1 MKKKLI
7 SLFMAITMIITVLPL
22 GVLTFGAAETTTAAV
37 ISVYS
42 TYAMKDSD
50 VEVSLIIKNN
60 PGILGM
66 TLKLEYDE
74 DKAELTAVK
83 KGDALDYMTFTTP
96 QDLRSGCQLPWD
108 AENVSEEDV
117 KDGEIAIL
125 TFHVKDTAENGDFVN
140 IRLSY
145 NRGAIIDNDMNAIV
159 VGIDNGTIQ
168 IIDYI
173 PGDLNGDGIVNT
185 TDVVFLRRFV
195 AGGYNVTINEAAA
208 DVNDDGLINTTD
220 AVYIRRY
227 IAGGYGVKLKPSS
240 QRCNHEL
247 VAFERKE
254 ATCTENGNEAYWS
267 CTKCGKCF
275 SDDAA
280 ENEVSHESTILKAA
294 HNKIVKEAVPA
305 TSTSE
310 GYTEGIWCDRC
321 NTWLSGHERIEPI
334 KPNTRSITYNIVNEA
349 KHPYLK
355 TLQIDVSALDF
366 SYVPGE
372 TKVLKNLDLGKYGY
386 TFDGWYDGFGDGAAQ
401 IKEIPASAT
410 ENIELYAHVTEM
422 VYDITYNLY
431 QTPVTSAP
439 SSAQQHYTVSKGNS
453 NLYNPEINNY
463 KFLGWYDN
471 DGTEYKTIPI
481 GTTGNITL
489 NAYYTSLRN
498 LAVSKNDSNP
508 IILEDQN
515 TNVVYF
521 TYEIG
526 EIRNIPLNA
535 DKPFWEI
542 QSVAGLS
549 QQVSETYTTSITNS
563 EAENVSKTIS
573 DMTSNS
579 STWTLSEN
587 WNDVT
592 TVNETWAKSI
602 QKDTEVCKTEATT
615 SSGTLSISAQ
625 NGGSTYHKTEDGST
639 VYDYDTKTVTND
651 KGHQFDASL
660 SGNYTNKTEVS
671 LGASS
676 EYGAT
681 DSYGYTSKSKDNE
694 YNHSASGSDKDAVS
708 SGIKY
713 ENGFE
718 VNAGLKYG
726 YHNNTNTVTKTG
738 TDKVTVN
745 SEIDENTSS
754 WNYAGAFSSTQQHS
768 TSQTV
773 RNALSDIV
781 TTTKGYGNSYSK
793 GGSDTK
799 TQGFSSTASNT
810 TGTSSSV
817 TYSKLESKTTTSTYS
832 VDGKIE
838 GKYRSILVGKAHVF
852 AVVGYDYAAKSY
864 FTYTF
869 SVMDDKVEEFLD
881 YTPKGG
887 SFDDCEYSCLPF
899 EIPYDVFEYVSGRTS
914 KTTGVQY
921 ITDSLNGTAK
931 VTGYVG
937 ESTDV
942 IIPSY
947 VSDGKQAYKVTE
959 IAGKAFA
966 GKSVRSVSL
975 GEFIT
980 EIPDGAF
987 KNCTM
992 LEEVVGS
999 FTSIGNEAFSGCVN
1013 LTNMNIP
1020 SNVVKIG
1027 TDAFVGAKSISV
1039 RAVNSLASYTE
1050 AVQQLP
1056 DASDE
1061 EIRAKQKEITQE
1073 FIKAILD
1080 SGAQNIVLD
1089 ISYIAEGTPLSL
1101 TVPKIESI
1109 EINGGTKTYNDFRI
1123 DSSAENTTLNE
1134 LTVVDS
1140 RGTPIKVDS
1149 GKLTLR
1155 KVFVNSN
1162 TTAVILKRDGA
1173 ILSLSQDSA
1182 VKTNSSYAIIG
1193 KNLVIESQVTA
1204 DGASGYLGVTGNLGY
1219 VNSVSGEDY
1228 ISISNGDLI
1237 QISEEEFERYIKGQS
1252 TVSFDA
1258 NEGILDASEASCSVF
1273 YGEKIGT
1280 LPVPARDYHNF
1291 LGWFTEKDGGTRIT
1305 EDDVVT
1311 RTDDIT
1317 LYAHWE
1323 LKPLSGWV
1331 RADIVPADGA
1341 AVNRYWSF
1349 TVSSTSGVD
1358 AVKRSEWQ
1366 LVSSSSQ
1373 WSDYGAWSSW
1383 SRNSISSSDSRQVQT
1398 KTVTDREAYTNYRYW
1413 IYRSSDGYSFGT
1425 KNYKSDSGRICTKYD
1440 EINLTYPLESLG
1452 YRGLY
1457 GYYDSS
1463 MFSHSYDNKWFF
1475 GESTDVPAET
1485 HTEYSYRD
1493 RSLVYTYSFESTYDP
1508 TVYENVSNAVEWVQY
1523 RVK

>member
-1 MKKKLI
+1 MSTKKQLSI
-7 SLFMAITMIITVLPL
+7 RIVSFLLTMLMVITVAPVTVINAEASGTADAQLIMDTVFAMPGETVEMNITL
-22 GVLTFGAAETTTAAV
+22 KNAPTVKSMSISNITFDTDKMTLTDVEWVCDAEIKNWNQSQGRGVLAFSENTDANGTV
-37 ISVYS
+37 
-42 TYAMKDSD
+42 
-50 VEVSLIIKNN
+50 
-60 PGILGM
+60 
-66 TLKLEYDE
+66 
-74 DKAELTAVK
+74 VK
-83 KGDALDYMTFTTP
+83 
-96 QDLRSGCQLPWD
+96 
-108 AENVSEEDV
+108 
-117 KDGEIAIL
+117 L
-125 TFHVKDTAENGDFVN
+125 TFEINK
-140 IRLSY
+140 
-145 NRGAIIDNDMNAIV
+145 IV
-159 VGIDNGTIQ
+159 D
-168 IIDYI
+168 D
-173 PGDLNGDGIVNT
+173 
-185 TDVVFLRRFV
+185 
-195 AGGYNVTINEAAA
+195 A
-208 DVNDDGLINTTD
+208 DVNVMCAMSLKRMDDADNEIPVPVSIISGSVTIRNAIRGDMDANDKLNSDD
-220 AVYIRRY
+220 AVYLLCYVMFGKDDYPIRQSGDMDGNGKVNSNDAVY
-227 IAGGYGVKLKPSS
+227 LLYHVMFGEDDYPLYEPCAHAL
-240 QRCNHEL
+240 QH
-247 VAFERKE
+247 VAAK
-254 ATCTENGNEAYWS
+254 AMTCTVDGNNEYWS
-267 CTKCGKCF
+267 CKKCGKCF

-280 ENEVSHESTILKAA
+280 EKEISHESTILKAA
-294 HNKIVKEAVPA
+294 HNEIIKEAVPA
-305 TSTSE
+305 TSKSE

-639 VYDYDTKTVTND
+639 VYDYDTKTVTKD

-660 SGNYTNKTEVS
+660 SGNYTNKTEVN

-852 AVVGYDYAAKSY
+852 AVVGYDYATKSY

-959 IAGKAFA
+959 ISGKAFA

-1101 TVPKIESI
+1101 TVPEIESI

-1219 VNSVSGEDY
+1219 VNSINGEDY
-1228 ISISNGDLI
+1228 ANIKDGSLKE
-1237 QISEEEFERYIKGQS
+1237 ISEEEFAKYILGQS
-1252 TVSFDA
+1252 VITFDV
-1258 NEGILDASEASCSVF
+1258 NGGKLDDFELSRTVF
-1273 YGEKIGT
+1273 YGEKIGA
-1280 LPVPARDYHNF
+1280 LPVPTRDYYSF
-1291 LGWFTEKDGGTRIT
+1291 VGWYASDGTQVT
-1305 EDDVVT
+1305 EDTVISELDDVTVK
-1311 RTDDIT
+1311 
-1317 LYAHWE
+1317 AHW
-1323 LKPLSGWV
+1323 LSGWV
-1331 RADIVPADGA
+1331 TADSLPENASIDAEKWTYTL
-1341 AVNRYWSF
+1341 REY
-1349 TVSSTSGVD
+1349 TEQSTDSYSG
-1358 AVKRSEWQ
+1358 W
-1366 LVSSSSQ
+1366 
-1373 WSDYGAWSSW
+1373 
-1383 SRNSISSSDSRQVQT
+1383 
-1398 KTVTDREAYTNYRYW
+1398 
-1413 IYRSSDGYSFGT
+1413 
-1425 KNYKSDSGRICTKYD
+1425 TKYD
-1440 EINLTYPLESLG
+1440 TKRASWGTTQGPVYSNPSNG
-1452 YRGLY
+1452 YRNVWSEQYVASTTTHYTFYHRY
-1457 GYYDSS
+1457 GWGYNTSTGKNSYVWGSDSQLGSGERHEIDLIYDLS
-1463 MFSHSYDNKWFF
+1463 
-1475 GESTDVPAET
+1475 
-1485 HTEYSYRD
+1485 
-1493 RSLVYTYSFESTYDP
+1493 
-1508 TVYENVSNAVEWVQY
+1508 
-1523 RVK
+1523 

>member
-1 MKKKLI
+1 MNKKLI

-294 HNKIVKEAVPA
+294 HNEIVKEAVPA

-321 NTWLSGHERIEPI
+321 NTWLSGHERIDPI

-401 IKEIPASAT
+401 VKEIPASAT

-639 VYDYDTKTVTND
+639 VYDYDTKTVTKD

-660 SGNYTNKTEVS
+660 SGNYTNKTEVN

-852 AVVGYDYAAKSY
+852 AVVGYDYATKSY

-959 IAGKAFA
+959 ISGKAFA

-980 EIPDGAF
+980 EIPDAAF

-1027 TDAFVGAKSISV
+1027 TDAFVGANSISV

-1056 DASDE
+1056 DASDD

-1101 TVPKIESI
+1101 IVPKIESI

-1258 NEGILDASEASCSVF
+1258 NEGILDTSEASCSVF

-1331 RADIVPADGA
+1331 RADSVPADGA

-1452 YRGLY
+1452 YSGLY

-1475 GESTDVPAET
+1475 GESTYVPAET

>member
-1 MKKKLI
+1 MDDADNEI
-7 SLFMAITMIITVLPL
+7 PVSAS
-22 GVLTFGAAETTTAAV
+22 V
-37 ISVYS
+37 IS
-42 TYAMKDSD
+42 
-50 VEVSLIIKNN
+50 
-60 PGILGM
+60 G
-66 TLKLEYDE
+66 
-74 DKAELTAVK
+74 
-83 KGDALDYMTFTTP
+83 
-96 QDLRSGCQLPWD
+96 
-108 AENVSEEDV
+108 
-117 KDGEIAIL
+117 
-125 TFHVKDTAENGDFVN
+125 
-140 IRLSY
+140 
-145 NRGAIIDNDMNAIV
+145 
-159 VGIDNGTIQ
+159 
-168 IIDYI
+168 
-173 PGDLNGDGIVNT
+173 
-185 TDVVFLRRFV
+185 
-195 AGGYNVTINEAAA
+195 NVTIRNAIRGDMDA
-208 DVNDDGLINTTD
+208 NDKLNSND
-220 AVYIRRY
+220 AVYLLYYVMFGKDDYPIRQSGDMDGNGKVNSNDAVY
-227 IAGGYGVKLKPSS
+227 LLYHVMFGEDDYPLYEPCAHSL
-240 QRCNHEL
+240 QH
-247 VAFERKE
+247 VAAK
-254 ATCTENGNEAYWS
+254 AMTCTVDGNIEYWS
-267 CTKCGKCF
+267 CTKCGKYF
-275 SDDAA
+275 SDAAA
-280 ENEVSHESTILKAA
+280 ENEISHESTILKAA
-294 HNKIVKEAVPA
+294 HNEIVKEAVPA

-321 NTWLSGHERIEPI
+321 NTWLSGHERIDPI
-334 KPNTRSITYNIVNEA
+334 KPNTRSITYNVVNEA

-355 TLQIDVSALDF
+355 TLQIDMSALDF

-498 LAVSKNDSNP
+498 LAVSKEDSNP

-549 QQVSETYTTSITNS
+549 QQISETYTTSITNS

-573 DMTSNS
+573 DMTTNS

-592 TVNETWAKSI
+592 TVNETWAKSVG
-602 QKDTEVCKTEATT
+602 KTTEECRTEATS
-615 SSGTLSISAQ
+615 SSGTLSVSAQ

-639 VYDYDTKTVTND
+639 VYDYDTKTVTKD

-660 SGNYTNKTEVS
+660 SGNYTKKAEAN
-671 LGASS
+671 LGAST

-694 YNHSASGSDKDAVS
+694 YNHSASGSDKDVLS

-768 TSQTV
+768 SSQTT

-781 TTTKGYGNSYSK
+781 TTTKGYGQSYSK

-852 AVVGYDYAAKSY
+852 AVVGYDYATKSY

-959 IAGKAFA
+959 ISGKAFA

-1027 TDAFVGAKSISV
+1027 TDAFDGANSISV

-1101 TVPKIESI
+1101 TVPEIESI
-1109 EINGGTKTYNDFRI
+1109 EINGGTKTYNDFNI

-1134 LTVVDS
+1134 LTIVDS

-1193 KNLVIESQVTA
+1193 KNLVIESQVTS
-1204 DGASGYLGVTGNLGY
+1204 DGAAGYLGVTGNIGY
-1219 VNSVSGEDY
+1219 VNSIVGEDY
-1228 ISISNGDLI
+1228 ANIKDGSLKE
-1237 QISEEEFERYIKGQS
+1237 ISEEEFAKYILGQS
-1252 TVSFDA
+1252 VITFDV
-1258 NEGILDASEASCSVF
+1258 NGGKLDDSELSRTVF
-1273 YGEKIGT
+1273 YGEKIGA
-1280 LPVPARDYHNF
+1280 LPVPTRDYYSF
-1291 LGWFTEKDGGTRIT
+1291 VGWYASDGTQVT
-1305 EDDVVT
+1305 EDTVISELDDVTVKA
-1311 RTDDIT
+1311 
-1317 LYAHWE
+1317 YW
-1323 LKPLSGWV
+1323 LSGWV
-1331 RADIVPADGA
+1331 TADSLPENASIDAEKWTYTL
-1341 AVNRYWSF
+1341 REY
-1349 TVSSTSGVD
+1349 TEQSTDSYSG
-1358 AVKRSEWQ
+1358 W
-1366 LVSSSSQ
+1366 
-1373 WSDYGAWSSW
+1373 
-1383 SRNSISSSDSRQVQT
+1383 
-1398 KTVTDREAYTNYRYW
+1398 
-1413 IYRSSDGYSFGT
+1413 
-1425 KNYKSDSGRICTKYD
+1425 TKYD
-1440 EINLTYPLESLG
+1440 TKRTSWGTTQGPVYSNPSNGYRNVWSEQYVASTTTHYTFYHRYGWGYNTSTGKNGYVWGSDSQLGSGERHEIDLTYDLSKSSNFAGNSCWKGYTCPHCGQTSIWLG
-1452 YRGLY
+1452 RSTYVAENKADRW
-1457 GYYDSS
+1457 YYQ
-1463 MFSHSYDNKWFF
+1463 
-1475 GESTDVPAET
+1475 EP
-1485 HTEYSYRD
+1485 
-1493 RSLVYTYSFESTYDP
+1493 VYTYYYYRDVSQEAMNEPDEQ
-1508 TVYENVSNAVEWVQY
+1508 ENISNVQKWVKY
-1523 RVK
+1523 IVK

>member
-1 MKKKLI
+1 M
-7 SLFMAITMIITVLPL
+7 VLD
-22 GVLTFGAAETTTAAV
+22 TSYIAK
-37 ISVYS
+37 Y
-42 TYAMKDSD
+42 
-50 VEVSLIIKNN
+50 
-60 PGILGM
+60 
-66 TLKLEYDE
+66 
-74 DKAELTAVK
+74 
-83 KGDALDYMTFTTP
+83 
-96 QDLRSGCQLPWD
+96 LRNL
-108 AENVSEEDV
+108 
-117 KDGEIAIL
+117 
-125 TFHVKDTAENGDFVN
+125 
-140 IRLSY
+140 
-145 NRGAIIDNDMNAIV
+145 
-159 VGIDNGTIQ
+159 
-168 IIDYI
+168 
-173 PGDLNGDGIVNT
+173 
-185 TDVVFLRRFV
+185 
-195 AGGYNVTINEAAA
+195 GYNFV
-208 DVNDDGLINTTD
+208 
-220 AVYIRRY
+220 
-227 IAGGYGVKLKPSS
+227 
-240 QRCNHEL
+240 
-247 VAFERKE
+247 
-254 ATCTENGNEAYWS
+254 
-267 CTKCGKCF
+267 
-275 SDDAA
+275 
-280 ENEVSHESTILKAA
+280 
-294 HNKIVKEAVPA
+294 
-305 TSTSE
+305 
-310 GYTEGIWCDRC
+310 
-321 NTWLSGHERIEPI
+321 
-334 KPNTRSITYNIVNEA
+334 
-349 KHPYLK
+349 
-355 TLQIDVSALDF
+355 
-366 SYVPGE
+366 
-372 TKVLKNLDLGKYGY
+372 
-386 TFDGWYDGFGDGAAQ
+386 GWYDGPDAGATQ
-401 IKEIPASAT
+401 IKEIPASAD
-410 ENIELYAHVTEM
+410 EDKVLYAHVTEIENN
-422 VYDITYNLY
+422 ITYNLY
-431 QTPVTSAP
+431 QTPIDSAP
-439 SSAQQHYTVSKGNS
+439 TEKQQKYTVSKGNS
-453 NLYNPEINNY
+453 NLYDPRLKNY
-463 KFLGWYDN
+463 IFLGWFDEN
-471 DGTEYKTIPI
+471 GTEYKTIPI
-481 GTTGNITL
+481 GTTGDITL
-489 NAYYTSLRN
+489 KPYYTSERN
-498 LAVSKNDSNP
+498 LAVSKVDKNP

-563 EAENVSKTIS
+563 EAENISKTIS
-573 DMTSNS
+573 DMTTNS

-602 QKDTEVCKTEATT
+602 GKTTEECKTEATT
-615 SSGTLSISAQ
+615 SAGTLSVSAQ

-708 SGIKY
+708 SGIRH

-718 VNAGLKYG
+718 FNGGLKYG

-832 VDGKIE
+832 VDGRIE

-869 SVMDDKVEEFLD
+869 SVMDDNVKEFLD

-937 ESTDV
+937 ESKDV

-959 IAGKAFA
+959 ISGKAFA

-1219 VNSVSGEDY
+1219 VNSINGEDY
-1228 ISISNGDLI
+1228 ANIKDGSLKE
-1237 QISEEEFERYIKGQS
+1237 ISEEEFAKYILGQS
-1252 TVSFDA
+1252 VITFDV
-1258 NEGILDASEASCSVF
+1258 NGGKLDDSELSRTVF
-1273 YGEKIGT
+1273 YGEKIGA
-1280 LPVPARDYHNF
+1280 LPVPTRDYYSF
-1291 LGWFTEKDGGTRIT
+1291 VGWYASDGTQVT
-1305 EDDVVT
+1305 EDTVISELDDVTVK
-1311 RTDDIT
+1311 
-1317 LYAHWE
+1317 AHW
-1323 LKPLSGWV
+1323 LSGWV
-1331 RADIVPADGA
+1331 TADSLPENASIDAEKWTYTL
-1341 AVNRYWSF
+1341 REY
-1349 TVSSTSGVD
+1349 TEQSTDSYSG
-1358 AVKRSEWQ
+1358 W
-1366 LVSSSSQ
+1366 
-1373 WSDYGAWSSW
+1373 
-1383 SRNSISSSDSRQVQT
+1383 
-1398 KTVTDREAYTNYRYW
+1398 
-1413 IYRSSDGYSFGT
+1413 
-1425 KNYKSDSGRICTKYD
+1425 TKYD
-1440 EINLTYPLESLG
+1440 TKRTSWGTTQGPVYSNPSNGYRNVWSEQYVASTTTHYTFYHRYGWGYNTSTGKNSYVWGSDSQLGSGERHEIDLTYDLSKSSNFAGNSCWKGYTCPHCGQANVWLG
-1452 YRGLY
+1452 RSTYVAENKADRW
-1457 GYYDSS
+1457 YYQEPV
-1463 MFSHSYDNKWFF
+1463 Y
-1475 GESTDVPAET
+1475 TY
-1485 HTEYSYRD
+1485 YSYRD
-1493 RSLVYTYSFESTYDP
+1493 VSQQAMNKPDEQ
-1508 TVYENVSNAVEWVQY
+1508 ENISNVQKWVKY
-1523 RVK
+1523 IVK

>member
-1 MKKKLI
+1 MSTKKQLSIRIVSFLLTMLMVITAAPVTVISAESSGTADAQLI
-7 SLFMAITMIITVLPL
+7 MDSVFAMPGETVEMNITLKNAPTVKSMSISNITFDTDKMTLTNVEWVCDAEIKNWNQSQGR
-22 GVLTFGAAETTTAAV
+22 GVLAFSENTDANGTV
-37 ISVYS
+37 
-42 TYAMKDSD
+42 
-50 VEVSLIIKNN
+50 
-60 PGILGM
+60 
-66 TLKLEYDE
+66 
-74 DKAELTAVK
+74 VK
-83 KGDALDYMTFTTP
+83 
-96 QDLRSGCQLPWD
+96 
-108 AENVSEEDV
+108 
-117 KDGEIAIL
+117 L
-125 TFHVKDTAENGDFVN
+125 TFEINK
-140 IRLSY
+140 
-145 NRGAIIDNDMNAIV
+145 IV
-159 VGIDNGTIQ
+159 D
-168 IIDYI
+168 D
-173 PGDLNGDGIVNT
+173 
-185 TDVVFLRRFV
+185 
-195 AGGYNVTINEAAA
+195 A
-208 DVNDDGLINTTD
+208 DVNVMCSMSLKRMDDADNEIPVPVSIISGSVTIRNAIRGDIDANDKLNSND
-220 AVYIRRY
+220 AVYLLYYVMFGKDDYPIRQNGDMDGNGKVNSNDAVY
-227 IAGGYGVKLKPSS
+227 LLYHVMFGKEDYPLYVPCAHAL
-240 QRCNHEL
+240 QH
-247 VAFERKE
+247 VAAK
-254 ATCTENGNEAYWS
+254 AMTCTVDGNIEYWS

-280 ENEVSHESTILKAA
+280 EKEISHESTILKAA
-294 HNKIVKEAVPA
+294 HNEIIKEAVPA

-334 KPNTRSITYNIVNEA
+334 KPNKRSITYNIVNEA

-639 VYDYDTKTVTND
+639 VYDYDTKTVTKD

-660 SGNYTNKTEVS
+660 SGNYTNKTEVN

-852 AVVGYDYAAKSY
+852 AVVGYDYATKSY

-959 IAGKAFA
+959 ISGKAFA

-1123 DSSAENTTLNE
+1123 DSSAEKTTLNE
-1134 LTVVDS
+1134 LTIVDS

-1162 TTAVILKRDGA
+1162 TTAVILKRNGA

-1219 VNSVSGEDY
+1219 VNSLNGEDY
-1228 ISISNGDLI
+1228 ANIKDGSLKE
-1237 QISEEEFERYIKGQS
+1237 ISEEEFATYSLGQS
-1252 TVSFDA
+1252 VITFDV
-1258 NEGILDASEASCSVF
+1258 NGGKLDDSELSRTVF
-1273 YGEKIGT
+1273 YGEKIGA
-1280 LPVPARDYHNF
+1280 LPVPTRDYYSF
-1291 LGWFTEKDGGTRIT
+1291 VGWYASDGTQVT
-1305 EDDVVT
+1305 EDTVISELDDVTVK
-1311 RTDDIT
+1311 
-1317 LYAHWE
+1317 AHW
-1323 LKPLSGWV
+1323 LSGWV
-1331 RADIVPADGA
+1331 TADSLPENASIDAEKWTYTL
-1341 AVNRYWSF
+1341 REY
-1349 TVSSTSGVD
+1349 TEQSTDSYSG
-1358 AVKRSEWQ
+1358 W
-1366 LVSSSSQ
+1366 
-1373 WSDYGAWSSW
+1373 
-1383 SRNSISSSDSRQVQT
+1383 
-1398 KTVTDREAYTNYRYW
+1398 
-1413 IYRSSDGYSFGT
+1413 
-1425 KNYKSDSGRICTKYD
+1425 TKYD
-1440 EINLTYPLESLG
+1440 TKRTSWGTTQGPVYSNPSNGYRNVWSEQYVASTTTHYTFYHRYGWGYNTSTGKNSYVWGSDSQLGSGERHEIDLTYDLSKSSNFAGNSCWKGYTCPHCGQANVWLG
-1452 YRGLY
+1452 RSTYVAEHKADRW
-1457 GYYDSS
+1457 YYQ
-1463 MFSHSYDNKWFF
+1463 
-1475 GESTDVPAET
+1475 EP
-1485 HTEYSYRD
+1485 
-1493 RSLVYTYSFESTYDP
+1493 VYTYYYYRDVSQEAMNKPDEQ
-1508 TVYENVSNAVEWVQY
+1508 ENISNVQKWVKY
-1523 RVK
+1523 IVK

>member
-1 MKKKLI
+1 MSTKKQLSIRIVSFLLTMLMVITAAPVTVISAESSGTADAQLI
-7 SLFMAITMIITVLPL
+7 MDSVFAMPGETVEMNITLKNAPTVKSMSISNITFDTDKMTLTNVEWVCDAEIKNWNQSQGR
-22 GVLTFGAAETTTAAV
+22 GVLAFSENTDANGTV
-37 ISVYS
+37 
-42 TYAMKDSD
+42 
-50 VEVSLIIKNN
+50 
-60 PGILGM
+60 
-66 TLKLEYDE
+66 
-74 DKAELTAVK
+74 VK
-83 KGDALDYMTFTTP
+83 
-96 QDLRSGCQLPWD
+96 
-108 AENVSEEDV
+108 
-117 KDGEIAIL
+117 L
-125 TFHVKDTAENGDFVN
+125 TFEINK
-140 IRLSY
+140 
-145 NRGAIIDNDMNAIV
+145 IV
-159 VGIDNGTIQ
+159 D
-168 IIDYI
+168 D
-173 PGDLNGDGIVNT
+173 
-185 TDVVFLRRFV
+185 
-195 AGGYNVTINEAAA
+195 A
-208 DVNDDGLINTTD
+208 DVNVMCSMSLKRMDDADNEIPVPVSIISGSVTIRNAIRGDMDANDKLNSDD
-220 AVYIRRY
+220 AVYLLCYVMFGKDDYPIRQSGDMDGNSKVNSNDAVY
-227 IAGGYGVKLKPSS
+227 LLYHVMFGEDDYPLYEPCAHAL
-240 QRCNHEL
+240 QH
-247 VAFERKE
+247 VAAK
-254 ATCTENGNEAYWS
+254 AMTCTVDGNIEYWS

-334 KPNTRSITYNIVNEA
+334 KPNKRSITYNIVNEA

-563 EAENVSKTIS
+563 EAENISKTIS
-573 DMTSNS
+573 DMTTNS

-602 QKDTEVCKTEATT
+602 GKTTEECKTEATT
-615 SSGTLSISAQ
+615 SAGTLSVSAQ

-708 SGIKY
+708 SGIRH

-718 VNAGLKYG
+718 FNGGLKYG

-832 VDGKIE
+832 VDGRIE

-869 SVMDDKVEEFLD
+869 SVMDDNVKEFLD

-937 ESTDV
+937 ESKDV

-959 IAGKAFA
+959 ISGKAFA

-1219 VNSVSGEDY
+1219 VNSINGEDY
-1228 ISISNGDLI
+1228 ANIKDGSLKE
-1237 QISEEEFERYIKGQS
+1237 ISEEEFAKYILGQS
-1252 TVSFDA
+1252 VITFDV
-1258 NEGILDASEASCSVF
+1258 NGGKLDDSELSRTVF
-1273 YGEKIGT
+1273 YGEKIGA
-1280 LPVPARDYHNF
+1280 LPVPTRDYYSF
-1291 LGWFTEKDGGTRIT
+1291 VGWYASDGTQVT
-1305 EDDVVT
+1305 EDTVISELDDVTVK
-1311 RTDDIT
+1311 
-1317 LYAHWE
+1317 AHW
-1323 LKPLSGWV
+1323 LSGWV
-1331 RADIVPADGA
+1331 TADSLPENASIDAEKWTYTL
-1341 AVNRYWSF
+1341 REY
-1349 TVSSTSGVD
+1349 TEQSTDSYSG
-1358 AVKRSEWQ
+1358 W
-1366 LVSSSSQ
+1366 
-1373 WSDYGAWSSW
+1373 
-1383 SRNSISSSDSRQVQT
+1383 
-1398 KTVTDREAYTNYRYW
+1398 
-1413 IYRSSDGYSFGT
+1413 
-1425 KNYKSDSGRICTKYD
+1425 TKYD
-1440 EINLTYPLESLG
+1440 TKRTSWGTTQGPVYSNPSNGYRNVWSEQYVASTTTHYTFYHRYGWGYNTSTGKNSYVWGSDSQLGSGERHEIDLTYDLSKSSNFAGNSCWKGYTCPHCGQANVWLG
-1452 YRGLY
+1452 RSTYVAENKADRW
-1457 GYYDSS
+1457 YYQ
-1463 MFSHSYDNKWFF
+1463 
-1475 GESTDVPAET
+1475 EP
-1485 HTEYSYRD
+1485 
-1493 RSLVYTYSFESTYDP
+1493 VYTYYYYRDVSQEAMNKPDEQ
-1508 TVYENVSNAVEWVQY
+1508 ENISNVQKWVKY
-1523 RVK
+1523 IVK

>member
-1 MKKKLI
+1 MSTKKQLSTRI
-7 SLFMAITMIITVLPL
+7 ASFLLTMLMVITVAPVTVINAEASGTADAQLIMDTVFAMPGETVEMNITL
-22 GVLTFGAAETTTAAV
+22 KNAPTVKSMSISNITFDTDKMTLTDVEWICDAEIKNWNQSQGRGVLAFSENTDANGTV
-37 ISVYS
+37 
-42 TYAMKDSD
+42 
-50 VEVSLIIKNN
+50 
-60 PGILGM
+60 
-66 TLKLEYDE
+66 
-74 DKAELTAVK
+74 VK
-83 KGDALDYMTFTTP
+83 
-96 QDLRSGCQLPWD
+96 
-108 AENVSEEDV
+108 
-117 KDGEIAIL
+117 L
-125 TFHVKDTAENGDFVN
+125 TFEINK
-140 IRLSY
+140 
-145 NRGAIIDNDMNAIV
+145 IV
-159 VGIDNGTIQ
+159 D
-168 IIDYI
+168 D
-173 PGDLNGDGIVNT
+173 
-185 TDVVFLRRFV
+185 
-195 AGGYNVTINEAAA
+195 A
-208 DVNDDGLINTTD
+208 DVNVMCAMSLKRMDDADNEIPVSVSIISGSVTIRNAIRGDMDANDKLNSDD
-220 AVYIRRY
+220 AVYLLCYVMFGKDDYPIRQSGDMDGNGKVNSNDAVY
-227 IAGGYGVKLKPSS
+227 LLYHVMFGEEDYPLYEPCAHAL
-240 QRCNHEL
+240 QH
-247 VAFERKE
+247 VAAK
-254 ATCTENGNEAYWS
+254 AMTCTVDGNIEYWS

-280 ENEVSHESTILKAA
+280 EKEISHESTILKAA
-294 HNKIVKEAVPA
+294 HNEIVKAAVPP
-305 TSTSE
+305 TDTE

-639 VYDYDTKTVTND
+639 VYDYDTKTVTKD

-660 SGNYTNKTEVS
+660 SGNYTNKTEVN

-852 AVVGYDYAAKSY
+852 AVVGYDYATKSY

-959 IAGKAFA
+959 ISGKAFA

-1027 TDAFVGAKSISV
+1027 TDAFVGANSISV

-1109 EINGGTKTYNDFRI
+1109 EINGGTKTYNDFCI

-1219 VNSVSGEDY
+1219 VNSINGEDY
-1228 ISISNGDLI
+1228 ANIKDGSLKE
-1237 QISEEEFERYIKGQS
+1237 ISEEEFAKYILGQS
-1252 TVSFDA
+1252 VITFDV
-1258 NEGILDASEASCSVF
+1258 NGGKLDDSELSRTVF
-1273 YGEKIGT
+1273 YGEKIGA
-1280 LPVPARDYHNF
+1280 LPVPTRDYYSF
-1291 LGWFTEKDGGTRIT
+1291 VGWYASDGTQVT
-1305 EDDVVT
+1305 EDTVISELDDVTVK
-1311 RTDDIT
+1311 
-1317 LYAHWE
+1317 AHW
-1323 LKPLSGWV
+1323 LSGWV
-1331 RADIVPADGA
+1331 TADSLPENASIDAEKWTYTL
-1341 AVNRYWSF
+1341 REY
-1349 TVSSTSGVD
+1349 TEQSTDSYSG
-1358 AVKRSEWQ
+1358 W
-1366 LVSSSSQ
+1366 
-1373 WSDYGAWSSW
+1373 
-1383 SRNSISSSDSRQVQT
+1383 
-1398 KTVTDREAYTNYRYW
+1398 
-1413 IYRSSDGYSFGT
+1413 
-1425 KNYKSDSGRICTKYD
+1425 TKYD
-1440 EINLTYPLESLG
+1440 TKRTSWGTTQGPVYSNPSNG
-1452 YRGLY
+1452 YRNVWSEQYVASTTTHYTFYHRY
-1457 GYYDSS
+1457 GWGYNTSTGKNSYVWGSDSQLGSGERHEIDLIYDLSKSSNFAGNSCWKGYTCPHCGQANVWLGRSTYVAENKADRWYYQ
-1463 MFSHSYDNKWFF
+1463 
-1475 GESTDVPAET
+1475 EP
-1485 HTEYSYRD
+1485 
-1493 RSLVYTYSFESTYDP
+1493 VYTYYYYRDVSQEAMSKPDEQ
-1508 TVYENVSNAVEWVQY
+1508 ENISNVQKWVKY
-1523 RVK
+1523 IVK

>member
-1 MKKKLI
+1 MNTKKQLSTRIASFLLTMLMVITAVPVTVISAESSGTADAQLI
-7 SLFMAITMIITVLPL
+7 LDNVFAMPGETVEMNITLKNAPTVKSMSISNITFDTGKMTLTNVEWICDAEIKNWNQSQGR
-22 GVLTFGAAETTTAAV
+22 GVLAFSENTDANGTV
-37 ISVYS
+37 
-42 TYAMKDSD
+42 
-50 VEVSLIIKNN
+50 
-60 PGILGM
+60 
-66 TLKLEYDE
+66 
-74 DKAELTAVK
+74 VK
-83 KGDALDYMTFTTP
+83 
-96 QDLRSGCQLPWD
+96 
-108 AENVSEEDV
+108 
-117 KDGEIAIL
+117 L
-125 TFHVKDTAENGDFVN
+125 TFEINKIVDDADVN
-140 IRLSY
+140 VMCSMSLKRMDDADNEIPVPVS
-145 NRGAIIDNDMNAIV
+145 IIS
-159 VGIDNGTIQ
+159 G
-168 IIDYI
+168 
-173 PGDLNGDGIVNT
+173 
-185 TDVVFLRRFV
+185 
-195 AGGYNVTINEAAA
+195 NVTIRNAIRGDMDA
-208 DVNDDGLINTTD
+208 NDKLNSND
-220 AVYIRRY
+220 AVYLLYYVMFGKDDYPIRQNGDMDGNGKVNSNDAVFLLY
-227 IAGGYGVKLKPSS
+227 HVMFGKEDYPLYVPCAHAL
-240 QRCNHEL
+240 QH
-247 VAFERKE
+247 VAAK
-254 ATCTENGNEAYWS
+254 AMTCTVDGNIEYWS

-294 HNKIVKEAVPA
+294 HNEIVKAAVPP
-305 TSTSE
+305 TDTE

-321 NTWLSGHERIEPI
+321 NTWLSGHERIDPI

-401 IKEIPASAT
+401 VKEIPASAT

-639 VYDYDTKTVTND
+639 VYDYDTKTVTKD

-660 SGNYTNKTEVS
+660 SGNYTNKTEVN

-852 AVVGYDYAAKSY
+852 AVVGYDYATKSY

-937 ESTDV
+937 ESKDV

-959 IAGKAFA
+959 ISGKAFA

-1073 FIKAILD
+1073 YIKAILD

-1219 VNSVSGEDY
+1219 VNSINGEDY
-1228 ISISNGDLI
+1228 ANIKDGSLKE
-1237 QISEEEFERYIKGQS
+1237 ISEEEFAKYILGQS
-1252 TVSFDA
+1252 VITFDV
-1258 NEGILDASEASCSVF
+1258 NGGKLDDSELSRTVF
-1273 YGEKIGT
+1273 YGEKIGA
-1280 LPVPARDYHNF
+1280 LPVPTRDYYSF
-1291 LGWFTEKDGGTRIT
+1291 VGWYASDGTQVT
-1305 EDDVVT
+1305 EDTVISELDDVTVK
-1311 RTDDIT
+1311 
-1317 LYAHWE
+1317 AHW
-1323 LKPLSGWV
+1323 LSGWV
-1331 RADIVPADGA
+1331 TADSLPENASIDAEKWTYTL
-1341 AVNRYWSF
+1341 REY
-1349 TVSSTSGVD
+1349 TEQSTDSYSG
-1358 AVKRSEWQ
+1358 W
-1366 LVSSSSQ
+1366 
-1373 WSDYGAWSSW
+1373 
-1383 SRNSISSSDSRQVQT
+1383 
-1398 KTVTDREAYTNYRYW
+1398 
-1413 IYRSSDGYSFGT
+1413 
-1425 KNYKSDSGRICTKYD
+1425 TKYD
-1440 EINLTYPLESLG
+1440 TKRTSWGTTQGPVYSNPSNG
-1452 YRGLY
+1452 YRNVWSEQYVASTTTHYTFYHRY
-1457 GYYDSS
+1457 GWGYNTSTGKNSYVWGSDSQLGSGERHEIDLIYDLSKSSNFAGNSCWKGYTCPHCGQANVWLGRSTYVAENKADRWYYQ
-1463 MFSHSYDNKWFF
+1463 
-1475 GESTDVPAET
+1475 EP
-1485 HTEYSYRD
+1485 
-1493 RSLVYTYSFESTYDP
+1493 VYTYYYYRDVSQEAMSKPDEQ
-1508 TVYENVSNAVEWVQY
+1508 ENISNVQKWVKY
-1523 RVK
+1523 IVK

>member
-1 MKKKLI
+1 MSTKKQLSTRI
-7 SLFMAITMIITVLPL
+7 ASFLLTMLMVITVAPVTVINAEASGTADAQLIMDTVFAMPGETVEMNITL
-22 GVLTFGAAETTTAAV
+22 KNAPTVKSMSISNIKFDTDKMTLTDVEWICDAEIKNWNQSQGRGVLAFSENTDANGTV
-37 ISVYS
+37 
-42 TYAMKDSD
+42 
-50 VEVSLIIKNN
+50 
-60 PGILGM
+60 
-66 TLKLEYDE
+66 
-74 DKAELTAVK
+74 VK
-83 KGDALDYMTFTTP
+83 
-96 QDLRSGCQLPWD
+96 
-108 AENVSEEDV
+108 
-117 KDGEIAIL
+117 L
-125 TFHVKDTAENGDFVN
+125 TFEINK
-140 IRLSY
+140 
-145 NRGAIIDNDMNAIV
+145 IV
-159 VGIDNGTIQ
+159 D
-168 IIDYI
+168 D
-173 PGDLNGDGIVNT
+173 
-185 TDVVFLRRFV
+185 
-195 AGGYNVTINEAAA
+195 A
-208 DVNDDGLINTTD
+208 DVNVMCAMSLKRMDDADNEIPVPVSIISGSVTIRNAIRGDMDANDKLNSDD
-220 AVYIRRY
+220 AVYLLYYVMFGKDDYPIRQNGDMDGNGKVNSNDAVFLLY
-227 IAGGYGVKLKPSS
+227 HVMFGKEDYPLYVPCAHAL
-240 QRCNHEL
+240 QH
-247 VAFERKE
+247 VAAK
-254 ATCTENGNEAYWS
+254 AMTCTVDGNIEYWS

-334 KPNTRSITYNIVNEA
+334 KPNKRSITYNIVNEA

-602 QKDTEVCKTEATT
+602 GKTTEECKTEATT
-615 SSGTLSISAQ
+615 SSGTLSVSAQ

-708 SGIKY
+708 SGIRH

-718 VNAGLKYG
+718 FNGGLKYG

-754 WNYAGAFSSTQQHS
+754 WNYAGAFTSTQQHS

-832 VDGKIE
+832 VDGRIE

-852 AVVGYDYAAKSY
+852 AVVGYDYATKSY

-869 SVMDDKVEEFLD
+869 SVMDDNVKEFLD

-959 IAGKAFA
+959 ISGKAFA

-1134 LTVVDS
+1134 LTIVDS

-1162 TTAVILKRDGA
+1162 TTAVILKRNGA

-1219 VNSVSGEDY
+1219 VNSINGEDY
-1228 ISISNGDLI
+1228 ANIKDGSLKE
-1237 QISEEEFERYIKGQS
+1237 ISEEEFAKYILGQS
-1252 TVSFDA
+1252 VITFDV
-1258 NEGILDASEASCSVF
+1258 NGGKLDDSELSRTVF
-1273 YGEKIGT
+1273 YGEKIGA
-1280 LPVPARDYHNF
+1280 LPVPTRDYYSF
-1291 LGWFTEKDGGTRIT
+1291 VGWYASDGTQVT
-1305 EDDVVT
+1305 EDTVISELDDVTVK
-1311 RTDDIT
+1311 
-1317 LYAHWE
+1317 AHW
-1323 LKPLSGWV
+1323 LSGWV
-1331 RADIVPADGA
+1331 TADSLPENASIDAEKWTYTL
-1341 AVNRYWSF
+1341 REY
-1349 TVSSTSGVD
+1349 TEQSTDSYSG
-1358 AVKRSEWQ
+1358 W
-1366 LVSSSSQ
+1366 
-1373 WSDYGAWSSW
+1373 
-1383 SRNSISSSDSRQVQT
+1383 
-1398 KTVTDREAYTNYRYW
+1398 
-1413 IYRSSDGYSFGT
+1413 
-1425 KNYKSDSGRICTKYD
+1425 TKYD
-1440 EINLTYPLESLG
+1440 TKRTSWGTTQGPVYSNPSNGYRNVWSEQYVASTTTHYTFYHRYGWGYNTSTGKNSYVWGSDSQLGSGERHEIDLTYDLSKSSNFAGNSCWKGYTCPHCGQANVWLG
-1452 YRGLY
+1452 RSTYVAENKADRW
-1457 GYYDSS
+1457 YYQ
-1463 MFSHSYDNKWFF
+1463 
-1475 GESTDVPAET
+1475 EP
-1485 HTEYSYRD
+1485 
-1493 RSLVYTYSFESTYDP
+1493 VYTYYYYRDVSQEAMNKPDEQ
-1508 TVYENVSNAVEWVQY
+1508 ENISNVQKWVKY
-1523 RVK
+1523 IVK

>member
-1 MKKKLI
+1 MSTKKQLSI
-7 SLFMAITMIITVLPL
+7 RIVSFLLTMLMVITVAPVTVINAEASGTADAQLIMDTVFAMPGETVEMNITL
-22 GVLTFGAAETTTAAV
+22 KNAPTVKSMSISNITFDTDKMTLTDVEWICDAEIKNWNQSQGRGVLAFSENTDANGTV
-37 ISVYS
+37 
-42 TYAMKDSD
+42 
-50 VEVSLIIKNN
+50 
-60 PGILGM
+60 
-66 TLKLEYDE
+66 
-74 DKAELTAVK
+74 VK
-83 KGDALDYMTFTTP
+83 
-96 QDLRSGCQLPWD
+96 
-108 AENVSEEDV
+108 
-117 KDGEIAIL
+117 L
-125 TFHVKDTAENGDFVN
+125 TFEINK
-140 IRLSY
+140 
-145 NRGAIIDNDMNAIV
+145 IV
-159 VGIDNGTIQ
+159 D
-168 IIDYI
+168 D
-173 PGDLNGDGIVNT
+173 
-185 TDVVFLRRFV
+185 
-195 AGGYNVTINEAAA
+195 A
-208 DVNDDGLINTTD
+208 DVNVMCAMSLKRMDDADNEIPVSVSIISGSVTIRNAIRGDMDANDKLNSDD
-220 AVYIRRY
+220 AVYLLCYVMFGKDDYPIRQNGDMDGNGKVNSNDAVY
-227 IAGGYGVKLKPSS
+227 LLYHVMFGEDDYPLYEPCAHAL
-240 QRCNHEL
+240 QH
-247 VAFERKE
+247 VAAK
-254 ATCTENGNEAYWS
+254 AMTCTVDGNNEYWS

-280 ENEVSHESTILKAA
+280 EKEISHESTILKAA
-294 HNKIVKEAVPA
+294 HNEIVKAAVPP
-305 TSTSE
+305 TDTE

-573 DMTSNS
+573 DMTTNS

-639 VYDYDTKTVTND
+639 VYDYDTKTVTKD

-660 SGNYTNKTEVS
+660 SGNYTNKTEVN
-671 LGASS
+671 LGVSS

-768 TSQTV
+768 ASQTV

-852 AVVGYDYAAKSY
+852 AVVGYDYATKSY

-899 EIPYDVFEYVSGRTS
+899 EIPYDVFKYVSGRTS

-959 IAGKAFA
+959 ISGKAFA

-1027 TDAFVGAKSISV
+1027 TDAFVGANSISV

-1219 VNSVSGEDY
+1219 VNSINGEDY
-1228 ISISNGDLI
+1228 ANIKDGSLKE
-1237 QISEEEFERYIKGQS
+1237 ISEEEFAKYILGQS
-1252 TVSFDA
+1252 VITFDV
-1258 NEGILDASEASCSVF
+1258 NGGKLDDSELSRTVF
-1273 YGEKIGT
+1273 YGEKIGA
-1280 LPVPARDYHNF
+1280 LPVPTRDYYSF
-1291 LGWFTEKDGGTRIT
+1291 VGWYASDGTLVT
-1305 EDDVVT
+1305 EDTVISELDDVTVK
-1311 RTDDIT
+1311 
-1317 LYAHWE
+1317 AHW
-1323 LKPLSGWV
+1323 LSGWV
-1331 RADIVPADGA
+1331 TADSLPENASIDAEKWTYTL
-1341 AVNRYWSF
+1341 REY
-1349 TVSSTSGVD
+1349 TEQSTDSYSG
-1358 AVKRSEWQ
+1358 W
-1366 LVSSSSQ
+1366 
-1373 WSDYGAWSSW
+1373 
-1383 SRNSISSSDSRQVQT
+1383 
-1398 KTVTDREAYTNYRYW
+1398 
-1413 IYRSSDGYSFGT
+1413 
-1425 KNYKSDSGRICTKYD
+1425 TKYD
-1440 EINLTYPLESLG
+1440 TKRTSWGTTQGPVYSNPSNG
-1452 YRGLY
+1452 YRNVWSEQYVASTTTHYTFYHRY
-1457 GYYDSS
+1457 GWGYNTSTGKNSYVWGSDSQLGSGERHEIDLIYDLSKSSNFAGNSCWKGYTCPHCGQANVWLGRSTYVAENKADRWYYQ
-1463 MFSHSYDNKWFF
+1463 
-1475 GESTDVPAET
+1475 EP
-1485 HTEYSYRD
+1485 
-1493 RSLVYTYSFESTYDP
+1493 VYTYYYYRDVSQEAMSKPDEQ
-1508 TVYENVSNAVEWVQY
+1508 ENISNVQKWVKY
-1523 RVK
+1523 IVK

>member
-1 MKKKLI
+1 MSTKKQLSIRIVSFLLTMLMVITAAPVTVISAESSGTADAQLI
-7 SLFMAITMIITVLPL
+7 MDSVFAMPGETVEMNITLKNAPTVKSMSISNITFDTDKMTLTNVEWVCDAEIKNWNQSQGR
-22 GVLTFGAAETTTAAV
+22 GVLAFSENTDANGTV
-37 ISVYS
+37 
-42 TYAMKDSD
+42 
-50 VEVSLIIKNN
+50 
-60 PGILGM
+60 
-66 TLKLEYDE
+66 
-74 DKAELTAVK
+74 VK
-83 KGDALDYMTFTTP
+83 
-96 QDLRSGCQLPWD
+96 
-108 AENVSEEDV
+108 
-117 KDGEIAIL
+117 L
-125 TFHVKDTAENGDFVN
+125 TFEINK
-140 IRLSY
+140 
-145 NRGAIIDNDMNAIV
+145 IV
-159 VGIDNGTIQ
+159 D
-168 IIDYI
+168 D
-173 PGDLNGDGIVNT
+173 
-185 TDVVFLRRFV
+185 
-195 AGGYNVTINEAAA
+195 A
-208 DVNDDGLINTTD
+208 DVNVMCSMSLKRMDDADNEIPVPVSIISGSVTIRNAIRGDIDANDKLNSND
-220 AVYIRRY
+220 AVYLLYYVMFGKDDYPIRQNGDMDGNGKVNSNDAVY
-227 IAGGYGVKLKPSS
+227 LLYHVMFGKEDYPLYVPCAHAL
-240 QRCNHEL
+240 QH
-247 VAFERKE
+247 VAAK
-254 ATCTENGNEAYWS
+254 AMTCTVDGNIEYWS

-280 ENEVSHESTILKAA
+280 EKEISHESTILKAA
-294 HNKIVKEAVPA
+294 HNEIIKEAVPA

-334 KPNTRSITYNIVNEA
+334 KPNKRSITYNIVNEA

-639 VYDYDTKTVTND
+639 VYDYDTKTVTKD

-660 SGNYTNKTEVS
+660 SGNYTNKTEVN

-852 AVVGYDYAAKSY
+852 AVVGYDYATKSY

-959 IAGKAFA
+959 ISGKAFA

-1123 DSSAENTTLNE
+1123 DSSAEKTTLNE
-1134 LTVVDS
+1134 LTIVDS

-1162 TTAVILKRDGA
+1162 TTAVILKRNGA

-1219 VNSVSGEDY
+1219 VNSLNGEDY
-1228 ISISNGDLI
+1228 ANIKDGSLKE
-1237 QISEEEFERYIKGQS
+1237 ISEEEFAKYILGQS
-1252 TVSFDA
+1252 VITFDV
-1258 NEGILDASEASCSVF
+1258 NGGKLDDSELSRTVF
-1273 YGEKIGT
+1273 YGEKIGA
-1280 LPVPARDYHNF
+1280 LPVPTRDYYSF
-1291 LGWFTEKDGGTRIT
+1291 VGWYASDGTQVT
-1305 EDDVVT
+1305 EDTVISELDDVTVK
-1311 RTDDIT
+1311 
-1317 LYAHWE
+1317 AHW
-1323 LKPLSGWV
+1323 LSGWV
-1331 RADIVPADGA
+1331 TADSLPENASIDAEKWTYTL
-1341 AVNRYWSF
+1341 REY
-1349 TVSSTSGVD
+1349 TEQSTDSYSG
-1358 AVKRSEWQ
+1358 W
-1366 LVSSSSQ
+1366 
-1373 WSDYGAWSSW
+1373 
-1383 SRNSISSSDSRQVQT
+1383 
-1398 KTVTDREAYTNYRYW
+1398 
-1413 IYRSSDGYSFGT
+1413 
-1425 KNYKSDSGRICTKYD
+1425 TKYD
-1440 EINLTYPLESLG
+1440 TKRTSWGTTQGPVYSNPSNGYRNVWSEQYVASTTTHYTFYHRYGWGYNTSTGKNSYVWGSDSQLGSGERHEIDLTYDLSKSSNFAGNSCWKGYTCPHCGQANVWLG
-1452 YRGLY
+1452 RSTYVAEHKADRW
-1457 GYYDSS
+1457 YYQ
-1463 MFSHSYDNKWFF
+1463 
-1475 GESTDVPAET
+1475 EP
-1485 HTEYSYRD
+1485 
-1493 RSLVYTYSFESTYDP
+1493 VYTYYYYRDVSQEAMNKPDEQ
-1508 TVYENVSNAVEWVQY
+1508 ENISNVQKWVKY
-1523 RVK
+1523 IVK

>member
-592 TVNETWAKSI
+592 TVNKTWAKSI

-639 VYDYDTKTVTND
+639 VYDYDTKTVTKD

-660 SGNYTNKTEVS
+660 SGNYTNKTEVN

-959 IAGKAFA
+959 ISGKAFA

-1061 EIRAKQKEITQE
+1061 EIRAKQKEIAQE

-1237 QISEEEFERYIKGQS
+1237 QISEEEFARYIKGQS

-1280 LPVPARDYHNF
+1280 LPVPVRDYHNF

-1331 RADIVPADGA
+1331 RADSVPADGA

-1452 YRGLY
+1452 YSGLY

>member
-1 MKKKLI
+1 MSTKKQLSTRIASFLLTMLMVITASPVTVISAESSGTADAQLI
-7 SLFMAITMIITVLPL
+7 MDTVFAMPGETVEMNITLKNAPTVKSMSISNITFDTDKMTLTDVEWVCDAEIKNWNQSQGR
-22 GVLTFGAAETTTAAV
+22 GVLAFSENTDANGV
-37 ISVYS
+37 V
-42 TYAMKDSD
+42 
-50 VEVSLIIKNN
+50 
-60 PGILGM
+60 
-66 TLKLEYDE
+66 
-74 DKAELTAVK
+74 VK
-83 KGDALDYMTFTTP
+83 
-96 QDLRSGCQLPWD
+96 
-108 AENVSEEDV
+108 
-117 KDGEIAIL
+117 L
-125 TFHVKDTAENGDFVN
+125 TFEINK
-140 IRLSY
+140 
-145 NRGAIIDNDMNAIV
+145 IV
-159 VGIDNGTIQ
+159 D
-168 IIDYI
+168 D
-173 PGDLNGDGIVNT
+173 
-185 TDVVFLRRFV
+185 
-195 AGGYNVTINEAAA
+195 A
-208 DVNDDGLINTTD
+208 DVNVMCAMSLKRMDDADNEIPVSVSIISGSVTIRNAIRGDMDANDKLNSND
-220 AVYIRRY
+220 AVYLLYYVMFGKDNYPIRQNGDMDGNGKVNSNDAVFLLY
-227 IAGGYGVKLKPSS
+227 HVMFGKEDYPLYVPCAHAL
-240 QRCNHEL
+240 QH
-247 VAFERKE
+247 VAAK
-254 ATCTENGNEAYWS
+254 AMTCTVDGNIEYWS

-294 HNKIVKEAVPA
+294 HNEIVKAAVPP
-305 TSTSE
+305 TDTE

-639 VYDYDTKTVTND
+639 VYDYDTKTVTKD

-660 SGNYTNKTEVS
+660 SGNYTNKTEVN

-852 AVVGYDYAAKSY
+852 AVVGYDYATKSY

-959 IAGKAFA
+959 ISGKAFA

-1013 LTNMNIP
+1013 FTNMNIP

-1027 TDAFVGAKSISV
+1027 TDAFVGANSISV

-1101 TVPKIESI
+1101 TVPEIESI

-1219 VNSVSGEDY
+1219 VNSINGEDY
-1228 ISISNGDLI
+1228 ANIKDGSLKE
-1237 QISEEEFERYIKGQS
+1237 ISEEEFAKYILGQS
-1252 TVSFDA
+1252 VITFDV
-1258 NEGILDASEASCSVF
+1258 NGGKLDDSELSRTVF
-1273 YGEKIGT
+1273 YGEKIGA
-1280 LPVPARDYHNF
+1280 LPVPTRDYYSF
-1291 LGWFTEKDGGTRIT
+1291 VGWYASDGTQVT
-1305 EDDVVT
+1305 EDTVISELDDVTVK
-1311 RTDDIT
+1311 
-1317 LYAHWE
+1317 AHW
-1323 LKPLSGWV
+1323 LSGWV
-1331 RADIVPADGA
+1331 TADSLPENASIDAEKWTYTL
-1341 AVNRYWSF
+1341 REY
-1349 TVSSTSGVD
+1349 TEQSTDSYSG
-1358 AVKRSEWQ
+1358 W
-1366 LVSSSSQ
+1366 
-1373 WSDYGAWSSW
+1373 
-1383 SRNSISSSDSRQVQT
+1383 
-1398 KTVTDREAYTNYRYW
+1398 
-1413 IYRSSDGYSFGT
+1413 
-1425 KNYKSDSGRICTKYD
+1425 TKYD
-1440 EINLTYPLESLG
+1440 TKRTSWGTTQGPVYSNPSNG
-1452 YRGLY
+1452 YRNVWSEQYVASTTTHYTFYHRY
-1457 GYYDSS
+1457 GWGYNTSTGKNSYVWGSDSQLGSGERHEIDLIYDLSKSSNFAGNSCWKGYTCPHCGQANVWLGRSTYVAENKADRWYYQ
-1463 MFSHSYDNKWFF
+1463 
-1475 GESTDVPAET
+1475 EP
-1485 HTEYSYRD
+1485 
-1493 RSLVYTYSFESTYDP
+1493 VYTYYYYRDVSQEAMNKPDEQ
-1508 TVYENVSNAVEWVQY
+1508 ENISNVQKWVKY
-1523 RVK
+1523 IVK

>member
-1 MKKKLI
+1 MSIKKQLSTRIVSFLLTMLMVITAAPVTVISAESSGTADAQLI
-7 SLFMAITMIITVLPL
+7 MDGVFAMPGETVEMNITLKNAPTVKSMSISNITFDTDKMTLTNVEWICDAEIKNWNQSQGR
-22 GVLTFGAAETTTAAV
+22 GVLAFSENTDANGTV
-37 ISVYS
+37 
-42 TYAMKDSD
+42 
-50 VEVSLIIKNN
+50 
-60 PGILGM
+60 
-66 TLKLEYDE
+66 
-74 DKAELTAVK
+74 VK
-83 KGDALDYMTFTTP
+83 
-96 QDLRSGCQLPWD
+96 
-108 AENVSEEDV
+108 
-117 KDGEIAIL
+117 L
-125 TFHVKDTAENGDFVN
+125 TFEINKIVDDADVN
-140 IRLSY
+140 VMCAMSLKRMDDADNEIPVPVS
-145 NRGAIIDNDMNAIV
+145 IIS
-159 VGIDNGTIQ
+159 G
-168 IIDYI
+168 
-173 PGDLNGDGIVNT
+173 
-185 TDVVFLRRFV
+185 
-195 AGGYNVTINEAAA
+195 NVTIRNAIRGDIDA
-208 DVNDDGLINTTD
+208 NDKLNSND
-220 AVYIRRY
+220 AVYLLYYVMFGKDDYPIRQNGDMDGNGKVNSNDAVY
-227 IAGGYGVKLKPSS
+227 LLYHVMFGEEDYPLYEPCAHAL
-240 QRCNHEL
+240 QH
-247 VAFERKE
+247 VAAK
-254 ATCTENGNEAYWS
+254 AMTCTVDGNIEYWS

-294 HNKIVKEAVPA
+294 HNEIVKEAVPA

-334 KPNTRSITYNIVNEA
+334 KPNKRSITYNIVNEA

-401 IKEIPASAT
+401 VKEIPASAT

-639 VYDYDTKTVTND
+639 VYDYDTKTVTKD

-660 SGNYTNKTEVS
+660 SGNYTNKTEVN

-852 AVVGYDYAAKSY
+852 AVVGYDYATKSY

-937 ESTDV
+937 ESKDV

-959 IAGKAFA
+959 ISGKAFA

-1219 VNSVSGEDY
+1219 VNSINGEDY
-1228 ISISNGDLI
+1228 ANIKDGSLKE
-1237 QISEEEFERYIKGQS
+1237 ISEEEFAKYILGQS
-1252 TVSFDA
+1252 VITFDV
-1258 NEGILDASEASCSVF
+1258 NGGKLDDSELSRTVF
-1273 YGEKIGT
+1273 YGEKIGA
-1280 LPVPARDYHNF
+1280 LPVPTRDYYSF
-1291 LGWFTEKDGGTRIT
+1291 VGWYASDGTQVT
-1305 EDDVVT
+1305 EDTVISELDDVTVK
-1311 RTDDIT
+1311 
-1317 LYAHWE
+1317 AHW
-1323 LKPLSGWV
+1323 LSGWV
-1331 RADIVPADGA
+1331 TADSLPENASIDAEKWTYTL
-1341 AVNRYWSF
+1341 REY
-1349 TVSSTSGVD
+1349 TEQSTDSYSG
-1358 AVKRSEWQ
+1358 W
-1366 LVSSSSQ
+1366 
-1373 WSDYGAWSSW
+1373 
-1383 SRNSISSSDSRQVQT
+1383 
-1398 KTVTDREAYTNYRYW
+1398 
-1413 IYRSSDGYSFGT
+1413 
-1425 KNYKSDSGRICTKYD
+1425 TKYD
-1440 EINLTYPLESLG
+1440 TKRTSWGTTQGPVYSNPSNG
-1452 YRGLY
+1452 YRNVWSEQYVASTTTHYTFYHRY
-1457 GYYDSS
+1457 GWGYNTSTGKNSYVWGSDSQLGSGERHEIDLTHDLSKSSNFAGNSCWKGYTCPHCGQANVWLGRSTYVAEHKADRWYYQ
-1463 MFSHSYDNKWFF
+1463 
-1475 GESTDVPAET
+1475 EP
-1485 HTEYSYRD
+1485 
-1493 RSLVYTYSFESTYDP
+1493 VYTYYYYRDVSQEAMNKPDEQ
-1508 TVYENVSNAVEWVQY
+1508 ENISNVQKWVKY
-1523 RVK
+1523 IVK

>member
-1 MKKKLI
+1 MSTKKQLSI
-7 SLFMAITMIITVLPL
+7 RIVSFLLTMLMVITVAPVTVINAEASGTADAQLIMDTVFAMPGETVEMNITL
-22 GVLTFGAAETTTAAV
+22 KNAPTVKSMSISNITFDTDKMTLTNVEWVCDAEIKNWNQSQGRGVLAFSENTDANGTV
-37 ISVYS
+37 
-42 TYAMKDSD
+42 
-50 VEVSLIIKNN
+50 
-60 PGILGM
+60 
-66 TLKLEYDE
+66 
-74 DKAELTAVK
+74 VK
-83 KGDALDYMTFTTP
+83 
-96 QDLRSGCQLPWD
+96 
-108 AENVSEEDV
+108 
-117 KDGEIAIL
+117 L
-125 TFHVKDTAENGDFVN
+125 TFEINK
-140 IRLSY
+140 
-145 NRGAIIDNDMNAIV
+145 IV
-159 VGIDNGTIQ
+159 D
-168 IIDYI
+168 D
-173 PGDLNGDGIVNT
+173 
-185 TDVVFLRRFV
+185 
-195 AGGYNVTINEAAA
+195 A
-208 DVNDDGLINTTD
+208 DVNVMCSMSLKRMDDADNEIPVSVSIISGSVTIRNAIRGDIDANDKLNSND
-220 AVYIRRY
+220 AVYLLYYVMFGKDDYPIRQNGDMDGNGKVNSNDAVY
-227 IAGGYGVKLKPSS
+227 LLYHVMFGKEDYPLYVPCAHAL
-240 QRCNHEL
+240 QH
-247 VAFERKE
+247 VAAK
-254 ATCTENGNEAYWS
+254 AMTCTVDGNIEYWN

-334 KPNTRSITYNIVNEA
+334 PPNTRAISYNFTD
-349 KHPYLK
+349 PYLLQ
-355 TLQIDVSALDF
+355 TLNIDEIELVR

-372 TKVLKNLDLGKYGY
+372 RLVLDTSYIAKYLRNLGY
-386 TFDGWYDGFGDGAAQ
+386 NFVGWYDGPDAGATQ
-401 IKEIPASAT
+401 IKEIPASAD
-410 ENIELYAHVTEM
+410 EDKVLYAHVTEIE
-422 VYDITYNLY
+422 YNITYNLY
-431 QTPVTSAP
+431 QTPIDSAP
-439 SSAQQHYTVSKGNS
+439 TEKQQKYTVSKGNS
-453 NLYNPEINNY
+453 NLYDPRLKNY
-463 KFLGWYDN
+463 IFLGWFDEN
-471 DGTEYKTIPI
+471 GTEYKTIPI
-481 GTTGNITL
+481 GTTGDITL
-489 NAYYTSLRN
+489 KPYYTSERN
-498 LAVSKNDSNP
+498 LAVSKVDNNP

-639 VYDYDTKTVTND
+639 VYDYDTKTVTKD

-660 SGNYTNKTEVS
+660 SGNYTNKTEVN

-852 AVVGYDYAAKSY
+852 AVVGYDYATKSY

-959 IAGKAFA
+959 ISGKAFA

-980 EIPDGAF
+980 EIPDAAF

-1027 TDAFVGAKSISV
+1027 TDAFVGANSISV

-1056 DASDE
+1056 DASDD

-1101 TVPKIESI
+1101 IVPKIESI

-1258 NEGILDASEASCSVF
+1258 NEGILDTSEASCSVF

-1331 RADIVPADGA
+1331 RADSVPADGA

-1452 YRGLY
+1452 YSGLY

>member
-145 NRGAIIDNDMNAIV
+145 NRGAIIDNDMNAIG

-294 HNKIVKEAVPA
+294 HNEIVKEAVPA

-334 KPNTRSITYNIVNEA
+334 PPNTRAISYNFTD
-349 KHPYLK
+349 PYLLQ
-355 TLQIDVSALDF
+355 TLNIDEIELVR

-372 TKVLKNLDLGKYGY
+372 RLVLDTSYIAKYLRNLGY
-386 TFDGWYDGFGDGAAQ
+386 NFVGWYDGPDAGATQ
-401 IKEIPASAT
+401 IKEIPASAD
-410 ENIELYAHVTEM
+410 EDKVLYAHVTEIE
-422 VYDITYNLY
+422 YNITYNLY
-431 QTPVTSAP
+431 QTPIDSAP
-439 SSAQQHYTVSKGNS
+439 TEKQQKYTVSKGNS
-453 NLYNPEINNY
+453 NLYDPRLKNY
-463 KFLGWYDN
+463 IFLGWFDEN
-471 DGTEYKTIPI
+471 GTEYKTIPI
-481 GTTGNITL
+481 GTTGDITL
-489 NAYYTSLRN
+489 KPYYTSERN
-498 LAVSKNDSNP
+498 LAVSKVDNNP

-549 QQVSETYTTSITNS
+549 QQVSETYTTSITNT
-563 EAENVSKTIS
+563 EAENISKTIS
-573 DMTSNS
+573 DMTTNS

-602 QKDTEVCKTEATT
+602 GKTTEECKTEATT
-615 SSGTLSISAQ
+615 SSGTLSVSAQ

-639 VYDYDTKTVTND
+639 VYDYDKKTVTND

-708 SGIKY
+708 SGIRH

-718 VNAGLKYG
+718 FNGGLKYG

-738 TDKVTVN
+738 TDEVTVN

-754 WNYAGAFSSTQQHS
+754 WNYAGAFTSTQQHS

-832 VDGKIE
+832 VDGRIE

-869 SVMDDKVEEFLD
+869 SVMDDNVKEFLD

-937 ESTDV
+937 ESKDV

-959 IAGKAFA
+959 ISGKAFA

-987 KNCTM
+987 KNCTI

-1219 VNSVSGEDY
+1219 VNSINGEDY
-1228 ISISNGDLI
+1228 ANIKDGSLKE
-1237 QISEEEFERYIKGQS
+1237 ISEEEFAKYILGQS
-1252 TVSFDA
+1252 VITFDV
-1258 NEGILDASEASCSVF
+1258 NGGKLDDSELSRTVF
-1273 YGEKIGT
+1273 YGEKIGA
-1280 LPVPARDYHNF
+1280 LPVPTRDYYSF
-1291 LGWFTEKDGGTRIT
+1291 VGWYASDGTQVT
-1305 EDDVVT
+1305 EDTVISELDDVTVK
-1311 RTDDIT
+1311 
-1317 LYAHWE
+1317 AHW
-1323 LKPLSGWV
+1323 LSGWV
-1331 RADIVPADGA
+1331 TADSLPENASIDAEKWTYTL
-1341 AVNRYWSF
+1341 REY
-1349 TVSSTSGVD
+1349 TEQSTDSYSG
-1358 AVKRSEWQ
+1358 W
-1366 LVSSSSQ
+1366 
-1373 WSDYGAWSSW
+1373 
-1383 SRNSISSSDSRQVQT
+1383 
-1398 KTVTDREAYTNYRYW
+1398 
-1413 IYRSSDGYSFGT
+1413 
-1425 KNYKSDSGRICTKYD
+1425 TKYD
-1440 EINLTYPLESLG
+1440 IKRTSWGTTQGPVYSNPSNG
-1452 YRGLY
+1452 YRNVWSEQYVASTTTHYTFYHRY
-1457 GYYDSS
+1457 GWGYNTSTGKNSYVWGSDSQLGSGERHEIDLTHDLSKSSNFAGNSCWKGYTCPHCGQANVWLGRSTYVAEHKADRWYYQ
-1463 MFSHSYDNKWFF
+1463 
-1475 GESTDVPAET
+1475 EP
-1485 HTEYSYRD
+1485 
-1493 RSLVYTYSFESTYDP
+1493 VYTYYYYRDVSQEAMNKPDEQ
-1508 TVYENVSNAVEWVQY
+1508 ENISNVQKWVKY
-1523 RVK
+1523 IVK

>member
-1 MKKKLI
+1 MSTKKQLSTRIASFLLTMLMVITAAPVTVISAESSGTADAQLI
-7 SLFMAITMIITVLPL
+7 MDSVFAMPGETVEMNITLKNAPTVKSMSISNIKFDTDKMTLTNVEWICDAEIKNWNQSQGR
-22 GVLTFGAAETTTAAV
+22 GVLAFGENTDANGTV
-37 ISVYS
+37 
-42 TYAMKDSD
+42 
-50 VEVSLIIKNN
+50 
-60 PGILGM
+60 
-66 TLKLEYDE
+66 
-74 DKAELTAVK
+74 VK
-83 KGDALDYMTFTTP
+83 
-96 QDLRSGCQLPWD
+96 
-108 AENVSEEDV
+108 
-117 KDGEIAIL
+117 L
-125 TFHVKDTAENGDFVN
+125 TFEINKIVDDADVN
-140 IRLSY
+140 VMCAMSLKRMDDADNEIPVPVS
-145 NRGAIIDNDMNAIV
+145 IIS
-159 VGIDNGTIQ
+159 G
-168 IIDYI
+168 
-173 PGDLNGDGIVNT
+173 
-185 TDVVFLRRFV
+185 
-195 AGGYNVTINEAAA
+195 NVTIRNAIRGDMDA
-208 DVNDDGLINTTD
+208 NDKLNSND
-220 AVYIRRY
+220 AVYLLYYVMFGKDDYPIRQNGDMDGNGKVNSNDAVFLLY
-227 IAGGYGVKLKPSS
+227 HVMFGKEDYPLYVPCAHAL
-240 QRCNHEL
+240 QH
-247 VAFERKE
+247 VAAK
-254 ATCTENGNEAYWS
+254 AMTCTVDGNIEYWS

-294 HNKIVKEAVPA
+294 HNEIVKAAVPP
-305 TSTSE
+305 TDTE

-321 NTWLSGHERIEPI
+321 NTWLSGHERIDPI

-401 IKEIPASAT
+401 VKEIPASAT

-639 VYDYDTKTVTND
+639 VYDYDTKTVTKD

-660 SGNYTNKTEVS
+660 SGNYTNKTEVN

-754 WNYAGAFSSTQQHS
+754 WNYAGAFTSTQQHS

-832 VDGKIE
+832 VDGRIE

-852 AVVGYDYAAKSY
+852 AVVGYDYATKSY

-959 IAGKAFA
+959 ISGKAFA

-1073 FIKAILD
+1073 CIKAILD

-1101 TVPKIESI
+1101 TVPEIESI

-1219 VNSVSGEDY
+1219 VNSINGEDY
-1228 ISISNGDLI
+1228 ANIKDGSLKE
-1237 QISEEEFERYIKGQS
+1237 ISEEEFAKYILGQS
-1252 TVSFDA
+1252 VITFDV
-1258 NEGILDASEASCSVF
+1258 NGGKLDDSELSRTVF
-1273 YGEKIGT
+1273 YGEKIGA
-1280 LPVPARDYHNF
+1280 LPVPTRDYYSF
-1291 LGWFTEKDGGTRIT
+1291 VGWYASDGTQVT
-1305 EDDVVT
+1305 EDTVISELDDVTVK
-1311 RTDDIT
+1311 
-1317 LYAHWE
+1317 AHW
-1323 LKPLSGWV
+1323 LSGWV
-1331 RADIVPADGA
+1331 TADSLPENASIDAEKWTYTL
-1341 AVNRYWSF
+1341 REY
-1349 TVSSTSGVD
+1349 TEQSTDSYSG
-1358 AVKRSEWQ
+1358 W
-1366 LVSSSSQ
+1366 
-1373 WSDYGAWSSW
+1373 
-1383 SRNSISSSDSRQVQT
+1383 
-1398 KTVTDREAYTNYRYW
+1398 
-1413 IYRSSDGYSFGT
+1413 
-1425 KNYKSDSGRICTKYD
+1425 TKYD
-1440 EINLTYPLESLG
+1440 TKRTSWGTTQGPVYSNPSNG
-1452 YRGLY
+1452 YRNVWSEQYVASTTTHYTFYHRY
-1457 GYYDSS
+1457 GWGYNTSTGKNSYVWGSDSQLGSGERHEIDLIYDLSKSSNFAGNSCWKGYTCPHCGQANVWLGRSTYVAENKADRWYYQ
-1463 MFSHSYDNKWFF
+1463 
-1475 GESTDVPAET
+1475 EP
-1485 HTEYSYRD
+1485 
-1493 RSLVYTYSFESTYDP
+1493 VYTYYYYRDVSQEAMNKPDEQ
-1508 TVYENVSNAVEWVQY
+1508 ENISNVQKWVKY
-1523 RVK
+1523 IVK

>member
-1 MKKKLI
+1 
-7 SLFMAITMIITVLPL
+7 
-22 GVLTFGAAETTTAAV
+22 
-37 ISVYS
+37 
-42 TYAMKDSD
+42 
-50 VEVSLIIKNN
+50 
-60 PGILGM
+60 
-66 TLKLEYDE
+66 
-74 DKAELTAVK
+74 
-83 KGDALDYMTFTTP
+83 
-96 QDLRSGCQLPWD
+96 
-108 AENVSEEDV
+108 
-117 KDGEIAIL
+117 
-125 TFHVKDTAENGDFVN
+125 
-140 IRLSY
+140 
-145 NRGAIIDNDMNAIV
+145 
-159 VGIDNGTIQ
+159 
-168 IIDYI
+168 
-173 PGDLNGDGIVNT
+173 
-185 TDVVFLRRFV
+185 
-195 AGGYNVTINEAAA
+195 
-208 DVNDDGLINTTD
+208 
-220 AVYIRRY
+220 
-227 IAGGYGVKLKPSS
+227 
-240 QRCNHEL
+240 
-247 VAFERKE
+247 
-254 ATCTENGNEAYWS
+254 
-267 CTKCGKCF
+267 
-275 SDDAA
+275 
-280 ENEVSHESTILKAA
+280 
-294 HNKIVKEAVPA
+294 
-305 TSTSE
+305 
-310 GYTEGIWCDRC
+310 
-321 NTWLSGHERIEPI
+321 
-334 KPNTRSITYNIVNEA
+334 
-349 KHPYLK
+349 
-355 TLQIDVSALDF
+355 
-366 SYVPGE
+366 
-372 TKVLKNLDLGKYGY
+372 
-386 TFDGWYDGFGDGAAQ
+386 
-401 IKEIPASAT
+401 
-410 ENIELYAHVTEM
+410 M

-439 SSAQQHYTVSKGNS
+439 SSAHQHYTVSKGNS

-573 DMTSNS
+573 DMTTNS

-639 VYDYDTKTVTND
+639 VYDYDTKTVTKD

-660 SGNYTNKTEVS
+660 SGNYTNKTEVN
-671 LGASS
+671 LGVSS

-852 AVVGYDYAAKSY
+852 AVVGYDYATKSY

-899 EIPYDVFEYVSGRTS
+899 EIPYVVFEYVSGRTS

-959 IAGKAFA
+959 ISGKAFA

-1020 SNVVKIG
+1020 SNVV
-1027 TDAFVGAKSISV
+1027 
-1039 RAVNSLASYTE
+1039 
-1050 AVQQLP
+1050 
-1056 DASDE
+1056 
-1061 EIRAKQKEITQE
+1061 
-1073 FIKAILD
+1073 
-1080 SGAQNIVLD
+1080 
-1089 ISYIAEGTPLSL
+1089 
-1101 TVPKIESI
+1101 
-1109 EINGGTKTYNDFRI
+1109 
-1123 DSSAENTTLNE
+1123 
-1134 LTVVDS
+1134 
-1140 RGTPIKVDS
+1140 
-1149 GKLTLR
+1149 
-1155 KVFVNSN
+1155 
-1162 TTAVILKRDGA
+1162 
-1173 ILSLSQDSA
+1173 
-1182 VKTNSSYAIIG
+1182 
-1193 KNLVIESQVTA
+1193 
-1204 DGASGYLGVTGNLGY
+1204 
-1219 VNSVSGEDY
+1219 
-1228 ISISNGDLI
+1228 
-1237 QISEEEFERYIKGQS
+1237 
-1252 TVSFDA
+1252 
-1258 NEGILDASEASCSVF
+1258 
-1273 YGEKIGT
+1273 
-1280 LPVPARDYHNF
+1280 
-1291 LGWFTEKDGGTRIT
+1291 
-1305 EDDVVT
+1305 
-1311 RTDDIT
+1311 
-1317 LYAHWE
+1317 
-1323 LKPLSGWV
+1323 
-1331 RADIVPADGA
+1331 
-1341 AVNRYWSF
+1341 
-1349 TVSSTSGVD
+1349 
-1358 AVKRSEWQ
+1358 
-1366 LVSSSSQ
+1366 
-1373 WSDYGAWSSW
+1373 
-1383 SRNSISSSDSRQVQT
+1383 
-1398 KTVTDREAYTNYRYW
+1398 
-1413 IYRSSDGYSFGT
+1413 
-1425 KNYKSDSGRICTKYD
+1425 
-1440 EINLTYPLESLG
+1440 
-1452 YRGLY
+1452 
-1457 GYYDSS
+1457 
-1463 MFSHSYDNKWFF
+1463 
-1475 GESTDVPAET
+1475 
-1485 HTEYSYRD
+1485 
-1493 RSLVYTYSFESTYDP
+1493 
-1508 TVYENVSNAVEWVQY
+1508 
-1523 RVK
+1523 

>member
-74 DKAELTAVK
+74 NKAELTAVK

-294 HNKIVKEAVPA
+294 HNEIVKEAVPA

-334 KPNTRSITYNIVNEA
+334 KPNKRSITYNIVNEA

-852 AVVGYDYAAKSY
+852 AVVGYDYATKSY

-937 ESTDV
+937 ESKDV

-959 IAGKAFA
+959 ISGKAFA

-1013 LTNMNIP
+1013 LTNINIP

-1219 VNSVSGEDY
+1219 VNSINGEDY
-1228 ISISNGDLI
+1228 ANIKDGSLKE
-1237 QISEEEFERYIKGQS
+1237 ISEEEFAKYILGQS
-1252 TVSFDA
+1252 VITFDV
-1258 NEGILDASEASCSVF
+1258 NGGKLDDSELSRTVF
-1273 YGEKIGT
+1273 YGEKIGA
-1280 LPVPARDYHNF
+1280 LPVPTRDYYSF
-1291 LGWFTEKDGGTRIT
+1291 VGWYASDGTQVT
-1305 EDDVVT
+1305 EDTVISELDDVTVK
-1311 RTDDIT
+1311 
-1317 LYAHWE
+1317 AHW
-1323 LKPLSGWV
+1323 LSGWV
-1331 RADIVPADGA
+1331 TADSLPENASIDAEKWTYTL
-1341 AVNRYWSF
+1341 REY
-1349 TVSSTSGVD
+1349 TEQSTDSYSG
-1358 AVKRSEWQ
+1358 W
-1366 LVSSSSQ
+1366 
-1373 WSDYGAWSSW
+1373 
-1383 SRNSISSSDSRQVQT
+1383 
-1398 KTVTDREAYTNYRYW
+1398 
-1413 IYRSSDGYSFGT
+1413 
-1425 KNYKSDSGRICTKYD
+1425 TKYD
-1440 EINLTYPLESLG
+1440 TKRTSWGTTQGPVYSNPSNGYRNVWSEQYVASTTTHYTFYHRYGWGYNTSTGKNSYVWGSDSQLGSGERHEIDLTYDLSKSSNFAGNSCWKGYTCPHCGQANVWLG
-1452 YRGLY
+1452 RSTYVAENKADRW
-1457 GYYDSS
+1457 YYQ
-1463 MFSHSYDNKWFF
+1463 
-1475 GESTDVPAET
+1475 EP
-1485 HTEYSYRD
+1485 
-1493 RSLVYTYSFESTYDP
+1493 VYTYYYYRDVSQEAMNKPDEQ
-1508 TVYENVSNAVEWVQY
+1508 ENISNVQKWVKY
-1523 RVK
+1523 IVK

>member
-1 MKKKLI
+1 MSTKKQLSTRIASFLLTMLMVITASPVTVISAESSGTADAQLI
-7 SLFMAITMIITVLPL
+7 MDTVFAMPGETVEMNITLKNAPTVKSMSISNITFDTDKMTLTDVEWVCDAEIKNWNQSQGR
-22 GVLTFGAAETTTAAV
+22 GVLAFSENTDANGV
-37 ISVYS
+37 V
-42 TYAMKDSD
+42 
-50 VEVSLIIKNN
+50 
-60 PGILGM
+60 
-66 TLKLEYDE
+66 
-74 DKAELTAVK
+74 VK
-83 KGDALDYMTFTTP
+83 
-96 QDLRSGCQLPWD
+96 
-108 AENVSEEDV
+108 
-117 KDGEIAIL
+117 L
-125 TFHVKDTAENGDFVN
+125 TFEINK
-140 IRLSY
+140 
-145 NRGAIIDNDMNAIV
+145 IV
-159 VGIDNGTIQ
+159 D
-168 IIDYI
+168 D
-173 PGDLNGDGIVNT
+173 
-185 TDVVFLRRFV
+185 
-195 AGGYNVTINEAAA
+195 A
-208 DVNDDGLINTTD
+208 DVNVMCAMSLKRMDDADNEIPVSVSIISGSVTIRNAIRGDMDANDKLNSND
-220 AVYIRRY
+220 AVYLLYYVMFGKDNYPIRQNGDMDGNGKVNSNDAVFLLY
-227 IAGGYGVKLKPSS
+227 HVMFGKEDYPLYVPCAHAL
-240 QRCNHEL
+240 QH
-247 VAFERKE
+247 VAAK
-254 ATCTENGNEAYWS
+254 AMTCTVDGNIEYWS

-294 HNKIVKEAVPA
+294 HNEIVKAAVPP
-305 TSTSE
+305 TDTE

-639 VYDYDTKTVTND
+639 VYDYDTKTVTKD

-660 SGNYTNKTEVS
+660 SGNYTNKTEVN

-681 DSYGYTSKSKDNE
+681 DSYGYTSKSKDKE

-852 AVVGYDYAAKSY
+852 AVVGYDYATKSY

-959 IAGKAFA
+959 ISGKAFA

-1013 LTNMNIP
+1013 FTNMNIP

-1027 TDAFVGAKSISV
+1027 TDAFVGANSISV

-1101 TVPKIESI
+1101 TVPEIESI

-1219 VNSVSGEDY
+1219 VNSINGEDY
-1228 ISISNGDLI
+1228 ANIKDGSLKE
-1237 QISEEEFERYIKGQS
+1237 ISEEEFAKYILGQS
-1252 TVSFDA
+1252 VITFDV
-1258 NEGILDASEASCSVF
+1258 NGGKLDDSELSRTVF
-1273 YGEKIGT
+1273 YGEKIGA
-1280 LPVPARDYHNF
+1280 LPVPTRDYYSF
-1291 LGWFTEKDGGTRIT
+1291 VGWYASDGTQVT
-1305 EDDVVT
+1305 EDTVISELDDVTVK
-1311 RTDDIT
+1311 
-1317 LYAHWE
+1317 AHW
-1323 LKPLSGWV
+1323 LSGWV
-1331 RADIVPADGA
+1331 TADSLPENASIDAEKWTYTL
-1341 AVNRYWSF
+1341 REY
-1349 TVSSTSGVD
+1349 TEQSTDSYSG
-1358 AVKRSEWQ
+1358 W
-1366 LVSSSSQ
+1366 
-1373 WSDYGAWSSW
+1373 
-1383 SRNSISSSDSRQVQT
+1383 
-1398 KTVTDREAYTNYRYW
+1398 
-1413 IYRSSDGYSFGT
+1413 
-1425 KNYKSDSGRICTKYD
+1425 TKYD
-1440 EINLTYPLESLG
+1440 TKRTSWGTTQGPVYSNPSNG
-1452 YRGLY
+1452 YRNVWSEQYVASTTTHYTFYHRY
-1457 GYYDSS
+1457 GWGYNTSTGKNSYVWGSDSQLGSGERHEIDLIYDLSKSSNFAGNSCWKGYTCPHCGQANVWLGRSTYVAENKADRWYYQ
-1463 MFSHSYDNKWFF
+1463 
-1475 GESTDVPAET
+1475 EP
-1485 HTEYSYRD
+1485 
-1493 RSLVYTYSFESTYDP
+1493 VYTYYYYRDVSQEAMNKPDEQ
-1508 TVYENVSNAVEWVQY
+1508 ENISNVQKWVKY
-1523 RVK
+1523 IVK

>member
-1 MKKKLI
+1 MSTKKQLSTRIASFLLTMLMVITAAPVTVISAESSGTADAQLI
-7 SLFMAITMIITVLPL
+7 MDGVFAMPGETVEMNITLKNAPTVKSMSISNITFDTDKMTLTNVEWICDAEIKNWNQSQGR
-22 GVLTFGAAETTTAAV
+22 GVLAFSENTDANGTV
-37 ISVYS
+37 
-42 TYAMKDSD
+42 
-50 VEVSLIIKNN
+50 
-60 PGILGM
+60 
-66 TLKLEYDE
+66 
-74 DKAELTAVK
+74 VK
-83 KGDALDYMTFTTP
+83 
-96 QDLRSGCQLPWD
+96 
-108 AENVSEEDV
+108 
-117 KDGEIAIL
+117 L
-125 TFHVKDTAENGDFVN
+125 TFEINKIVDDADVN
-140 IRLSY
+140 VMCAMSLKRMDDADNEIPVPVS
-145 NRGAIIDNDMNAIV
+145 IIS
-159 VGIDNGTIQ
+159 G
-168 IIDYI
+168 
-173 PGDLNGDGIVNT
+173 
-185 TDVVFLRRFV
+185 
-195 AGGYNVTINEAAA
+195 NVTIRNAIRGDIDA
-208 DVNDDGLINTTD
+208 NDKLNSND
-220 AVYIRRY
+220 AVYLLYYVMFGKDDYPIRQNGDMDGNGKVNSNDAVY
-227 IAGGYGVKLKPSS
+227 LLYHVMFGEEDYPLYEPCAHAL
-240 QRCNHEL
+240 QH
-247 VAFERKE
+247 VAAK
-254 ATCTENGNEAYWS
+254 AMTCTVDGNIEYWS

-294 HNKIVKEAVPA
+294 HNEIVKEAVPA

-334 KPNTRSITYNIVNEA
+334 KPNKRSITYNIVNEA

-401 IKEIPASAT
+401 VKEIPASAT

-639 VYDYDTKTVTND
+639 VYDYDTKTVTKD

-660 SGNYTNKTEVS
+660 SGNYTNKTEVN

-852 AVVGYDYAAKSY
+852 AVVGYDYATKSY

-937 ESTDV
+937 ESKDV

-959 IAGKAFA
+959 ISGKAFA

-1219 VNSVSGEDY
+1219 VNSINGEDY
-1228 ISISNGDLI
+1228 ANIKDGSLKE
-1237 QISEEEFERYIKGQS
+1237 ISEEEFAKYILGQS
-1252 TVSFDA
+1252 VITFDV
-1258 NEGILDASEASCSVF
+1258 NGGKLDDSELSRTVF
-1273 YGEKIGT
+1273 YGEKIGA
-1280 LPVPARDYHNF
+1280 LPVPTRDYYSF
-1291 LGWFTEKDGGTRIT
+1291 VGWYASDGTQVT
-1305 EDDVVT
+1305 EDTVISELDDVTVK
-1311 RTDDIT
+1311 
-1317 LYAHWE
+1317 AHW
-1323 LKPLSGWV
+1323 LSGWV
-1331 RADIVPADGA
+1331 TADSLPENASIDAEKWTYTL
-1341 AVNRYWSF
+1341 REY
-1349 TVSSTSGVD
+1349 TEQSTDSYSG
-1358 AVKRSEWQ
+1358 W
-1366 LVSSSSQ
+1366 
-1373 WSDYGAWSSW
+1373 
-1383 SRNSISSSDSRQVQT
+1383 
-1398 KTVTDREAYTNYRYW
+1398 
-1413 IYRSSDGYSFGT
+1413 
-1425 KNYKSDSGRICTKYD
+1425 TKYD
-1440 EINLTYPLESLG
+1440 TKRTSWGTTQGPVYSNPSNG
-1452 YRGLY
+1452 YRNVWSEQYVASTTTHYTFYHRY
-1457 GYYDSS
+1457 GWGYNTSTGKNSYVWGSDSQLGSGERHEIDLTHDLSKSSNFAGNSCWKGYTCPHCGQANVWLGRSTYVAEHKADRWYYQ
-1463 MFSHSYDNKWFF
+1463 
-1475 GESTDVPAET
+1475 EP
-1485 HTEYSYRD
+1485 
-1493 RSLVYTYSFESTYDP
+1493 VYTYYYYRDVSQEAMNKPDEQ
-1508 TVYENVSNAVEWVQY
+1508 ENISNVQKWVKY
-1523 RVK
+1523 IVK

>member
-74 DKAELTAVK
+74 NKAELTAVK

-294 HNKIVKEAVPA
+294 HNEIVKEAVPA

-334 KPNTRSITYNIVNEA
+334 KPNKRSITYNIVNEA

-852 AVVGYDYAAKSY
+852 AVVGYDYATKSY

-937 ESTDV
+937 ESKDV

-959 IAGKAFA
+959 ISGKAFA

-987 KNCTM
+987 KNCTI

>member
-1 MKKKLI
+1 MISAESSGTADAQLI
-7 SLFMAITMIITVLPL
+7 MDTVFAMPGETVEMNITLKNAPTVKSMSISNITFDTDKMTLTDVEWICDAEIKNWNQSQGR
-22 GVLTFGAAETTTAAV
+22 GVLAFSENTDANGTV
-37 ISVYS
+37 
-42 TYAMKDSD
+42 
-50 VEVSLIIKNN
+50 
-60 PGILGM
+60 
-66 TLKLEYDE
+66 
-74 DKAELTAVK
+74 VK
-83 KGDALDYMTFTTP
+83 
-96 QDLRSGCQLPWD
+96 
-108 AENVSEEDV
+108 
-117 KDGEIAIL
+117 L
-125 TFHVKDTAENGDFVN
+125 TFEINK
-140 IRLSY
+140 
-145 NRGAIIDNDMNAIV
+145 IV
-159 VGIDNGTIQ
+159 D
-168 IIDYI
+168 D
-173 PGDLNGDGIVNT
+173 
-185 TDVVFLRRFV
+185 
-195 AGGYNVTINEAAA
+195 A
-208 DVNDDGLINTTD
+208 DVNVMCAMSLKRMDDADNEIPVSVSIISGSVTIRNAIRGDMDANDKLNSDD
-220 AVYIRRY
+220 AVYLLCYVMFGKDDYPIRQNGDMDGNGKVNSNDAVY
-227 IAGGYGVKLKPSS
+227 LLYHVMFGEDDYPLYEPCAHAL
-240 QRCNHEL
+240 QH
-247 VAFERKE
+247 VAAK
-254 ATCTENGNEAYWS
+254 AMTCTVDGNNEYWS

-280 ENEVSHESTILKAA
+280 EKEISHESTILKAA
-294 HNKIVKEAVPA
+294 HNEIVKAAVPP
-305 TSTSE
+305 TDTE

-592 TVNETWAKSI
+592 TVNKTWAKSI

-639 VYDYDTKTVTND
+639 VYDYDTKTVTKD

-660 SGNYTNKTEVS
+660 SGNYTNKTEVN

-754 WNYAGAFSSTQQHS
+754 WNYAGAFTSTQQHS

-832 VDGKIE
+832 VDGRIE

-869 SVMDDKVEEFLD
+869 SVMDDNVKEFLD

-959 IAGKAFA
+959 ISGKAFA

-1101 TVPKIESI
+1101 TVPEIESI

-1219 VNSVSGEDY
+1219 VNSINGEDY
-1228 ISISNGDLI
+1228 ANIKDGSLKE
-1237 QISEEEFERYIKGQS
+1237 ISEEEFAKYILGQS
-1252 TVSFDA
+1252 VITFDV
-1258 NEGILDASEASCSVF
+1258 NGGKLDDSELSRTVF
-1273 YGEKIGT
+1273 YGEKIGA
-1280 LPVPARDYHNF
+1280 LPVPTRDYYSF
-1291 LGWFTEKDGGTRIT
+1291 VGWYASDGTQVT
-1305 EDDVVT
+1305 EDTVISELDDVTVK
-1311 RTDDIT
+1311 
-1317 LYAHWE
+1317 AHW
-1323 LKPLSGWV
+1323 LSGWV
-1331 RADIVPADGA
+1331 TADSLPENASIDAEKWTYTL
-1341 AVNRYWSF
+1341 REY
-1349 TVSSTSGVD
+1349 TEQSTDSYSG
-1358 AVKRSEWQ
+1358 W
-1366 LVSSSSQ
+1366 
-1373 WSDYGAWSSW
+1373 
-1383 SRNSISSSDSRQVQT
+1383 
-1398 KTVTDREAYTNYRYW
+1398 
-1413 IYRSSDGYSFGT
+1413 
-1425 KNYKSDSGRICTKYD
+1425 TKYD
-1440 EINLTYPLESLG
+1440 TKRTSWGTTQGPVYSNPSNG
-1452 YRGLY
+1452 YRNVWSEQYVASTTTHYTFYHRY
-1457 GYYDSS
+1457 GWGYNTSTGKNSYVWGSDSQLGSGERHEIDLIYDLSKSSNFAGNSCWKGYTCPHCGQANVWLGRSTYVAENKADRWYYQ
-1463 MFSHSYDNKWFF
+1463 
-1475 GESTDVPAET
+1475 EP
-1485 HTEYSYRD
+1485 
-1493 RSLVYTYSFESTYDP
+1493 VYTYYYYRDVSQEAMNKPDEQ
-1508 TVYENVSNAVEWVQY
+1508 ENILNVQKWVKY
-1523 RVK
+1523 IVK

>member
-1 MKKKLI
+1 MSTKKQLSTRI
-7 SLFMAITMIITVLPL
+7 ASFLLTMLMVITVAPVTVINAEASGTADAQLIMDTVFAMPGETVEMNITL
-22 GVLTFGAAETTTAAV
+22 KNAPTVKSMSISNIKFDTDKMTLTDVEWICDAEIKNWNQSQGRGVLAFSENTDANGTV
-37 ISVYS
+37 
-42 TYAMKDSD
+42 
-50 VEVSLIIKNN
+50 
-60 PGILGM
+60 
-66 TLKLEYDE
+66 
-74 DKAELTAVK
+74 VK
-83 KGDALDYMTFTTP
+83 
-96 QDLRSGCQLPWD
+96 
-108 AENVSEEDV
+108 
-117 KDGEIAIL
+117 L
-125 TFHVKDTAENGDFVN
+125 TFEINK
-140 IRLSY
+140 
-145 NRGAIIDNDMNAIV
+145 IV
-159 VGIDNGTIQ
+159 D
-168 IIDYI
+168 D
-173 PGDLNGDGIVNT
+173 
-185 TDVVFLRRFV
+185 
-195 AGGYNVTINEAAA
+195 A
-208 DVNDDGLINTTD
+208 DVNVMCAMSLKRMDDADNEIPVPVSIISGSVTIRNAIRGDMDANDKLNSDD
-220 AVYIRRY
+220 AVYLLYYVMFGKDDYPIRQNGDMDGNGKVNSNDAVFLLY
-227 IAGGYGVKLKPSS
+227 HVMFGKEDYPLYVPCAHAL
-240 QRCNHEL
+240 QH
-247 VAFERKE
+247 VAAK
-254 ATCTENGNEAYWS
+254 AMTCTVDGNIEYWS

-334 KPNTRSITYNIVNEA
+334 KPNKRSITYNIVNEA

-602 QKDTEVCKTEATT
+602 GKTTEECKTEATT
-615 SSGTLSISAQ
+615 SSGTLSVSAQ

-708 SGIKY
+708 SGIRH

-718 VNAGLKYG
+718 FNGGLKYG

-754 WNYAGAFSSTQQHS
+754 WNYAGAFTSTQQHS

-832 VDGKIE
+832 VDGRIE

-852 AVVGYDYAAKSY
+852 AVVGYDYATKSY

-869 SVMDDKVEEFLD
+869 SVMDDNVKEFLD

-937 ESTDV
+937 ESKDV

-959 IAGKAFA
+959 ISGKAFA

-1219 VNSVSGEDY
+1219 VNSINGEDY
-1228 ISISNGDLI
+1228 ANIKDGSLKE
-1237 QISEEEFERYIKGQS
+1237 ISEEEFAKYILGQS
-1252 TVSFDA
+1252 VITFDV
-1258 NEGILDASEASCSVF
+1258 NGGKLDDSELSRTVF
-1273 YGEKIGT
+1273 YGEKIGA
-1280 LPVPARDYHNF
+1280 LPVPTRDYYSF
-1291 LGWFTEKDGGTRIT
+1291 VGWYASDGTQVT
-1305 EDDVVT
+1305 EDTVISELDDVTVK
-1311 RTDDIT
+1311 
-1317 LYAHWE
+1317 AHW
-1323 LKPLSGWV
+1323 LSGWV
-1331 RADIVPADGA
+1331 TADSLPENASIDAEKWTYTL
-1341 AVNRYWSF
+1341 REY
-1349 TVSSTSGVD
+1349 TEQSTDSYSG
-1358 AVKRSEWQ
+1358 W
-1366 LVSSSSQ
+1366 
-1373 WSDYGAWSSW
+1373 
-1383 SRNSISSSDSRQVQT
+1383 
-1398 KTVTDREAYTNYRYW
+1398 
-1413 IYRSSDGYSFGT
+1413 
-1425 KNYKSDSGRICTKYD
+1425 TKYD
-1440 EINLTYPLESLG
+1440 TKRTSWGTTQGPVYSNPSNGYRNVWSEQYVASTTTHYTFYHRYGWGYNTSTGKNSYVWGSDSQLGSGERHEIDLTYDLSKSSNFAGNSCWKGYTCPHCGQANVWLG
-1452 YRGLY
+1452 RSTYVAENKADRW
-1457 GYYDSS
+1457 YYQ
-1463 MFSHSYDNKWFF
+1463 
-1475 GESTDVPAET
+1475 EP
-1485 HTEYSYRD
+1485 
-1493 RSLVYTYSFESTYDP
+1493 VYTYYYYRDVSQEAMNKPDEQ
-1508 TVYENVSNAVEWVQY
+1508 ENISNVQKWVKY
-1523 RVK
+1523 IVK

>member
-1 MKKKLI
+1 MSTKKQLSIRIVSFLLTMLMVITAAPVTVISAESSGTADAQLI
-7 SLFMAITMIITVLPL
+7 LDNVFAMPGETVEMNITLKNAPTVKSMSISNITFDTDKMTLTNVEWICDAEIKNWNQSQGR
-22 GVLTFGAAETTTAAV
+22 GVLAFSENTDANGTV
-37 ISVYS
+37 
-42 TYAMKDSD
+42 
-50 VEVSLIIKNN
+50 
-60 PGILGM
+60 
-66 TLKLEYDE
+66 
-74 DKAELTAVK
+74 VK
-83 KGDALDYMTFTTP
+83 
-96 QDLRSGCQLPWD
+96 
-108 AENVSEEDV
+108 
-117 KDGEIAIL
+117 L
-125 TFHVKDTAENGDFVN
+125 TFEINK
-140 IRLSY
+140 
-145 NRGAIIDNDMNAIV
+145 IV
-159 VGIDNGTIQ
+159 D
-168 IIDYI
+168 D
-173 PGDLNGDGIVNT
+173 
-185 TDVVFLRRFV
+185 
-195 AGGYNVTINEAAA
+195 A
-208 DVNDDGLINTTD
+208 DVNVMCAMSLKRMDDADNEIPVPVSIISGSVTIRNAIRGDMDANDKLNSND
-220 AVYIRRY
+220 AVYLLYYVMFGKDDYPIRQSGDMDGNGKVNSNDAVY
-227 IAGGYGVKLKPSS
+227 LLYHVMFGEDDYPLYEPCAHAL
-240 QRCNHEL
+240 QH
-247 VAFERKE
+247 VAAK
-254 ATCTENGNEAYWS
+254 AMTCTVDGNNEYWS

-280 ENEVSHESTILKAA
+280 EKEISHESTILKAA
-294 HNKIVKEAVPA
+294 HNEIVKAAVPP
-305 TSTSE
+305 TDTE

-639 VYDYDTKTVTND
+639 VYDYDTKTVTKD

-660 SGNYTNKTEVS
+660 SGNYTNKTEVN

-768 TSQTV
+768 ASQTV

-832 VDGKIE
+832 VDGRIE

-869 SVMDDKVEEFLD
+869 SVMDDNVKEFLD

-959 IAGKAFA
+959 ISGKAFA

-1027 TDAFVGAKSISV
+1027 TDTFVGAKSISV

-1101 TVPKIESI
+1101 TVPEIESI

-1219 VNSVSGEDY
+1219 VNSINGEDY
-1228 ISISNGDLI
+1228 ANIKDGSLKE
-1237 QISEEEFERYIKGQS
+1237 ISEEEFAKYILGQS
-1252 TVSFDA
+1252 VITFDV
-1258 NEGILDASEASCSVF
+1258 NGGKLDDSELSRTVF
-1273 YGEKIGT
+1273 YGEKIGA
-1280 LPVPARDYHNF
+1280 LPVPTRDYYSF
-1291 LGWFTEKDGGTRIT
+1291 VGWYASDGTQVT
-1305 EDDVVT
+1305 EDTVISELDDV
-1311 RTDDIT
+1311 T
-1317 LYAHWE
+1317 LKAHW
-1323 LKPLSGWV
+1323 LSGWV
-1331 RADIVPADGA
+1331 TADSLPENASIDAEKWTYTL
-1341 AVNRYWSF
+1341 REY
-1349 TVSSTSGVD
+1349 TEQSTDSYSG
-1358 AVKRSEWQ
+1358 W
-1366 LVSSSSQ
+1366 
-1373 WSDYGAWSSW
+1373 
-1383 SRNSISSSDSRQVQT
+1383 
-1398 KTVTDREAYTNYRYW
+1398 
-1413 IYRSSDGYSFGT
+1413 
-1425 KNYKSDSGRICTKYD
+1425 TKYD
-1440 EINLTYPLESLG
+1440 TKRTSWGTTQGPVYSNPSNG
-1452 YRGLY
+1452 YRNVWSEQYVASTTTHYTFYHRY
-1457 GYYDSS
+1457 GWGYNTSTGKNSYVWGSDSQLGSGERHEIDLIYDLSKSSNFAGNSCWKGYTCPHCGQANVWLGRSTYVAENKADRWYYQ
-1463 MFSHSYDNKWFF
+1463 
-1475 GESTDVPAET
+1475 EP
-1485 HTEYSYRD
+1485 
-1493 RSLVYTYSFESTYDP
+1493 VYTYYYYRDVSQEAMNKPDEQ
-1508 TVYENVSNAVEWVQY
+1508 ENISNVQKWVKY
-1523 RVK
+1523 IVK

>member
-1 MKKKLI
+1 MSTKKQLSIRIVSFLLTMLMVITAAPVTVISAESSGTADAQLI
-7 SLFMAITMIITVLPL
+7 MDSVFAMPGETVEMNITLKNAPTVKSMSISNITFDTDKMTLTNVEWVCDAEIKNWNQSQGR
-22 GVLTFGAAETTTAAV
+22 GVLAFSENTDANGTV
-37 ISVYS
+37 
-42 TYAMKDSD
+42 
-50 VEVSLIIKNN
+50 
-60 PGILGM
+60 
-66 TLKLEYDE
+66 
-74 DKAELTAVK
+74 VK
-83 KGDALDYMTFTTP
+83 
-96 QDLRSGCQLPWD
+96 
-108 AENVSEEDV
+108 
-117 KDGEIAIL
+117 L
-125 TFHVKDTAENGDFVN
+125 TFEINK
-140 IRLSY
+140 
-145 NRGAIIDNDMNAIV
+145 IV
-159 VGIDNGTIQ
+159 D
-168 IIDYI
+168 D
-173 PGDLNGDGIVNT
+173 
-185 TDVVFLRRFV
+185 
-195 AGGYNVTINEAAA
+195 A
-208 DVNDDGLINTTD
+208 DVNVMCSMSLKRMDDADNEIPVPVSIISGSVTIRNAIRGDIDANDKLNSND
-220 AVYIRRY
+220 AVYLLYYVMFGKDDYPIRQNGDMDGNGKVNSNDAVY
-227 IAGGYGVKLKPSS
+227 LLYHVMFGKEDYPLYVPCAHAL
-240 QRCNHEL
+240 QH
-247 VAFERKE
+247 VAAK
-254 ATCTENGNEAYWS
+254 AMTCTVDGNIEYWS

-280 ENEVSHESTILKAA
+280 EKEISHESTILKAA
-294 HNKIVKEAVPA
+294 HNEIIKEAVPA

-334 KPNTRSITYNIVNEA
+334 KPNKRSITYNIVNEA

-639 VYDYDTKTVTND
+639 VYDYDTKTVTKD

-660 SGNYTNKTEVS
+660 SGNYTNKTEVN

-708 SGIKY
+708 SVIKY

-852 AVVGYDYAAKSY
+852 AVVGYDYATKSY

-959 IAGKAFA
+959 ISGKAFA

-1123 DSSAENTTLNE
+1123 DSSAEKTTLNE
-1134 LTVVDS
+1134 LTIVDS

-1162 TTAVILKRDGA
+1162 TTAVILKRNGA

-1219 VNSVSGEDY
+1219 VNSLNGEDY
-1228 ISISNGDLI
+1228 ANIKDGSLKE
-1237 QISEEEFERYIKGQS
+1237 ISEEEFAKYILGQS
-1252 TVSFDA
+1252 VITFDV
-1258 NEGILDASEASCSVF
+1258 NGGKLDDSELSRTVF
-1273 YGEKIGT
+1273 YGEKIGA
-1280 LPVPARDYHNF
+1280 LPVPTRDYYSF
-1291 LGWFTEKDGGTRIT
+1291 VGWYASDGTQVT
-1305 EDDVVT
+1305 EDTVISELDDVTVK
-1311 RTDDIT
+1311 
-1317 LYAHWE
+1317 AHW
-1323 LKPLSGWV
+1323 LSGWV
-1331 RADIVPADGA
+1331 TADSLPENASIDAEK
-1341 AVNRYWSF
+1341 RTY
-1349 TVSSTSGVD
+1349 TLREYTEQSTDSYSG
-1358 AVKRSEWQ
+1358 W
-1366 LVSSSSQ
+1366 
-1373 WSDYGAWSSW
+1373 
-1383 SRNSISSSDSRQVQT
+1383 
-1398 KTVTDREAYTNYRYW
+1398 
-1413 IYRSSDGYSFGT
+1413 
-1425 KNYKSDSGRICTKYD
+1425 TKYD
-1440 EINLTYPLESLG
+1440 TKRTSWGTTQGPVYSNPSNGYRNVWSEQYVASTTTHYTFYHRYGWGYNTSTGKNSYVWGSDSQLGSGERHEIDLTYDLSKSSNFAGNSCWKGYTCPHCGQANVWLG
-1452 YRGLY
+1452 RSTYVAEHKADRW
-1457 GYYDSS
+1457 YYQ
-1463 MFSHSYDNKWFF
+1463 
-1475 GESTDVPAET
+1475 EP
-1485 HTEYSYRD
+1485 
-1493 RSLVYTYSFESTYDP
+1493 VYTYYYYRDVSQEAMNKPDEQ
-1508 TVYENVSNAVEWVQY
+1508 ENISNVQKWVKY
-1523 RVK
+1523 IVK